1 MIVQEYLRRLLKDK
15 ARLRKW
21 KRIMIALSCIVVVC
35 TVYALSLPAQ
45 TLTCD
50 KEEHTHTA
58 ECYDENNELIC
69 EKEEHTHTDDCNK
82 QEEVN
87 EQEEVVK
94 DEPET
99 QNKDE
104 QVSQESEEE
113 TTTTTETTTETTK
126 QPFDLSLDANKD
138 KIKSI
143 DVYYKDAS
151 DKWQSL
157 NSGTADPNSTEL
169 YLKVEFYEID
179 TEVLLEQHDGILVYS
194 LPDFMRDFE
203 KAGNG
208 NLLAGERN
216 IGTIEIENNQVKITL
231 KKDYLN
237 ELVTNSSNQLD
248 GSFYVKG
255 QIDLTEINKNNGQA
269 TLVVGKKTVTLDYGP
284 DCIEEFGSV
293 TIDKQIPNVDKKDNS
308 LTYTVTVTAGKD
320 GCKGLY
326 VVDKFTSN
334 SNLVSYL
341 GNISSTETTLTS
353 EDNRK
358 DPCDPFET
366 IEKSSS
372 QSHGKIYKAN
382 IPDSNQTNIT
392 NPYIVWNIGNME
404 PNEIRTLTYYVKLK
418 DKESLNGNTINNS
431 ASLYSKGST
440 DTYDKGIG
448 TAKFTPKI
456 DYSNQFTKTVDGN
469 ITRNKDGS
477 YTIPFKSYISIH
489 EATSNYTIK
498 NLQFYDYLKHD
509 LNTEINDDLLQ
520 YIHFN
525 KSSFKLYK
533 NNDNNP
539 VDASQYNI
547 KWSTDNTEF
556 KEWNEND
563 NFRSFVLSGNEDTPI
578 NLSPGDSCYITY
590 SVTVKPEAFA
600 KLHTDSI
607 NAFNRFIAHADNVDK
622 QSKFTGG
629 FEAWNSISNIKTY
642 EWNGKQVEHTAT
654 TSSKIETMSGDRFI
668 YENKAIQKD
677 STSDTSFT
685 IPEGSYKYTVET
697 NKTLNDFNVNEV
709 KMTDTLTSKHM
720 KYVGY
725 MKVDALEA
733 EVNSQKLQWDEAS
746 QNYKLQSTYNVVETK
761 WVKID
766 DQNSFSLKPSE
777 LGWTDKNYYAY
788 RFTYYAKPDN
798 LDTFTET
805 KVKNK
810 FTLEGVVKKGTGE
823 FTFNK
828 EDVSKETTLTIK
840 GNLNLKANK
849 QSWYY
854 KEPNTDSNTWANGE
868 LYWVVDIGGT
878 QINKDMVFRDL
889 IKTGDGITPS
899 NLRQGSLVG
908 IYKGTLPEGKN
919 ISDYKDIE
927 DLKNKSGLTPINDK
941 FISQLNGTNELLLTA
956 KDDIQLGNEK
966 VYMIIKSEPSELPS
980 PTNNRDTKT
989 YKNSIYI
996 KEDGEYVSEI
1006 PAEKTLYTSPKILK
1020 ELGQVFKY
1028 DGTKV
1033 TTLQIGADK
1042 KGNGDADPSKID
1054 TNLLNKSLNKSHGV
1068 FISWAFKVNYDG
1080 QLSGD
1085 YDVIDDIPDGMEFSY
1100 MRVKWHGDEYDA
1112 SKVTSKTIDNPGSGW
1127 EFRENDS
1134 TNDNGNSEHT
1144 IYYVNIDRK
1153 QTKIRLGEFV
1163 SKSIRDNNSVDVQVV
1178 CRITDPQV
1186 LLGAQPSDF
1195 INKVTLQKNGKDI
1208 ATSSSQVPVKLNK
1221 TDKNIVKEIA
1231 KKNGQK
1237 LEFEI
1242 NTNQLGQTLPTN
1254 DNGGLTLVDRLG
1266 DNLRLDITSVKVYKN
1281 NNEEVT
1287 GCVIAYQDKTLEIS
1301 NIPND
1306 VPIKIRY
1313 TVTVNMKPGDPVN
1326 IANTAYWKGYSE
1338 NGGDTVLESYS
1349 YSVSGTIGA
1358 SSVVNF
1364 KLTKLDQNNLDKV
1377 LKGATFQI
1385 EKCTFDEY
1393 GKMATSDKMDL
1404 TTGDDGTIAQNLQYD
1419 TLYKITETKA
1429 PDGYVL
1435 NKEPIYIFDVYK
1447 AKDSDVDTITQYLKT
1462 EDLRVSYQEENFSL
1476 GVTNHKGEITVVK
1489 KFINDAAGKST
1500 KPVSGTY
1507 RFGLYDD
1514 PNKLEKPLQPPKTI
1528 TYSANDNPDKSVKFE
1543 NLELDK
1549 TYYVYELDDK
1559 DQPITDTS
1567 KEVTINTMNYQVVY
1581 KNETKNTDTSSAQNG
1596 ETIVVTNKSRT
1607 KILPSTGSVGT
1618 LIYRLLGATLV
1629 VASLICLSNIN
1640 KNNRK
1645 EKRRKR

>member
-1 MIVQEYLRRLLKDK
+1 M
-15 ARLRKW
+15 
-21 KRIMIALSCIVVVC
+21 
-35 TVYALSLPAQ
+35 
-45 TLTCD
+45 
-50 KEEHTHTA
+50 
-58 ECYDENNELIC
+58 IC
-69 EKEEHTHTDDCNK
+69 EKEEYTHNEDCNK
-82 QEEVN
+82 QEEAN

-113 TTTTTETTTETTK
+113 TTTTETTTETTK
-126 QPFDLSLDANKD
+126 QPFDLSSEANKD
-138 KIKSI
+138 KITSI
-143 DVYYKDAS
+143 VMYFKDENGTWNNLEDGNAS
-151 DKWQSL
+151 PS
-157 NSGTADPNSTEL
+157 STEL
-169 YLKVEFYEID
+169 YLKVEFDKINTKE
-179 TEVLLEQHDGILVYS
+179 LLEQHNGTLVYN

-255 QIDLTEINKNNGQA
+255 QIDLTEINKSDGKA
-269 TLVVGKKTVTLDYGP
+269 TLTVGKKTVILDYGKE
-284 DCIEEFGSV
+284 CVEKFGSV
-293 TIDKQIPNVDKKDNS
+293 TIDKQISNVDKVNNY

-334 SNLVSYL
+334 ANLVSYA

-353 EDNRK
+353 NDNK
-358 DPCDPFET
+358 KDPFEMP
-366 IEKSSS
+366 IEA
-372 QSHGKIYKAN
+372 SHGKIYKAD
-382 IPDSNQTNIT
+382 IPDATTKIPKPGASEIK
-392 NPYIVWNIGNME
+392 NPCIVWNIGNMG
-404 PNEIRTLTYYVKLK
+404 PNESRMLTYYVKLN
-418 DKESLNGNTINNS
+418 DKESLKDKPIDNS

-440 DTYDKGIG
+440 DTYDKGSEK
-448 TAKFTPKI
+448 ASFTPTI
-456 DYSNQFTKTVDGN
+456 VYSSFEKYVDGT
-469 ITRNKDGS
+469 IKRNSDGS
-477 YTIPFKSYISIH
+477 YTIPFKSLISIKKD
-489 EATSNYTIK
+489 ESNYTIK
-498 NLQFYDYLKHD
+498 NLQFYDYLKHNM
-509 LNTEINDDLLQ
+509 NTEIDADLLQ
-520 YIHFN
+520 YIHFDRN
-525 KSSFKLYK
+525 SFKLYM
-533 NNDNNP
+533 NNNNEP
-539 VDASQYNI
+539 VDSSQYNI
-547 KWSTDNTEF
+547 KWSTKTDNTGF
-556 KEWNEND
+556 QEWD
-563 NFRSFVLSGNEDTPI
+563 DKVNFRSFVLSGNKDNPI
-578 NLSPGDSCYITY
+578 NLSPGESCYITY
-590 SVTVKPEAFA
+590 NVIVKPEAFA
-600 KLHTDSI
+600 QMHTDTLHT
-607 NAFNRFIAHADNVDK
+607 FNRFIAHADNVDK
-622 QSKFTGG
+622 RDDFAGG
-629 FEAWNSISNIKTY
+629 FEAWNSIANIKTY
-642 EWNGKQVEHTAT
+642 EWNAKQVEKIAT
-654 TSSKIETMSGDRFI
+654 TTPKTETMSGDRFI
-668 YENKAIQKD
+668 YENNAIQKD
-677 STSDTSFT
+677 STSNTSFT

-709 KMTDTLTSKHM
+709 TMTDTLTSKHM

-725 MKVDALEA
+725 MKVEALEA
-733 EVNSQKLQWDEAS
+733 DSISRDLNKGTNDTYTLNS
-746 QNYKLQSTYNVVETK
+746 NYTTVDTK
-761 WVKID
+761 WIKID
-766 DQNSFSLKPSE
+766 DQQSFSLKPSA
-777 LGWTDKNYYAY
+777 LGWTDKNYAY

-798 LDTFTET
+798 LDAFTET

-810 FTLEGVVKKGTGE
+810 FTLEGVVKKGDGT

-840 GNLNLKANK
+840 GNLNLNANK

-854 KEPNTDSNTWANGE
+854 KEPNTDSNTWTNGE
-868 LYWVVDIGGT
+868 LYWVVDIGGS

-889 IKTGDGITPS
+889 IKTGDGITNS
-899 NLRQGSLVG
+899 ILREGSLVG
-908 IYKGTLPEGKN
+908 IYKGKLLEGKN

-927 DLKNKSGLTPINDK
+927 DLKNNSGLTPINDK

-989 YKNSIYI
+989 FKNSISI
-996 KEDGEYVSEI
+996 EEDGEYVSEI

-1042 KGNGDADPSKID
+1042 KNNGDADPNKID
-1054 TNLLNKSLNKSHGV
+1054 TNLLNKSRGV

-1100 MRVKWHGDEYDA
+1100 MRVKWHGDEDAA

-1144 IYYVNIDRK
+1144 IYYVNTDRK

-1178 CRITDPQV
+1178 CRVTDPQV
-1186 LLGAQPSDF
+1186 LLGAQSSDF
-1195 INKVTLQKNGKDI
+1195 TNKVTLQKNGKDI
-1208 ATSSSQVPVKLNK
+1208 ATSSSKVPVQLDD
-1221 TDKNIVKEIA
+1221 TDKNIDKKLVN
-1231 KKNGQK
+1231 KNGQK

-1254 DNGGLTLVDRLG
+1254 DNGELTLVDKLG
-1266 DNLRLDITSVKVYKN
+1266 DNLKLDTTSVKVFN
-1281 NNEEVT
+1281 SNNEELT
-1287 GCVIAYQDKTLEIS
+1287 NCKKSYQNNILEIK
-1301 NIPND
+1301 IPNNI
-1306 VPIKIRY
+1306 PIKITY
-1313 TVTVNMKPGDPVN
+1313 TATVNAKPGDSVN

-1338 NGGDTVLESYS
+1338 NGGKTVKKSYS
-1349 YSVSGTIGA
+1349 YNVSGTIGA

-1364 KLTKLDQNNLDKV
+1364 KLTKQDENDIDKV
-1377 LKGATFQI
+1377 LNGATFKI

-1393 GKMATSDKMDL
+1393 GKMTTSDISTA
-1404 TTGDDGTIAQNLQYD
+1404 TTDENGNITKNLEYN
-1419 TLYKITETKA
+1419 TLYKITEIQA
-1429 PDGYVL
+1429 PNGYVL
-1435 NKEPIYIFDVYK
+1435 DDEPIYILDVT
-1447 AKDSDVDTITQYLKT
+1447 KDNESYVDTVKQYLKNI
-1462 EDLRVSYQEENFSL
+1462 DLEVSYQEENFNL
-1476 GVTNHKGEITVVK
+1476 QVRNHKGEITVVK

-1500 KPVSGTY
+1500 KPVSGIY

-1514 PNKLEKPLQPPKTI
+1514 KNTQLQPIKTI
-1528 TYSANDNPDKSVKFE
+1528 TYSANDTPDKSVKFE

-1581 KNETKNTDTSSAQNG
+1581 KNETQNTDTSSARNG

-1607 KILPSTGSVGT
+1607 KILPSTGSMGT

>member
-1 MIVQEYLRRLLKDK
+1 
-15 ARLRKW
+15 
-21 KRIMIALSCIVVVC
+21 
-35 TVYALSLPAQ
+35 
-45 TLTCD
+45 
-50 KEEHTHTA
+50 
-58 ECYDENNELIC
+58 
-69 EKEEHTHTDDCNK
+69 
-82 QEEVN
+82 
-87 EQEEVVK
+87 
-94 DEPET
+94 
-99 QNKDE
+99 
-104 QVSQESEEE
+104 
-113 TTTTTETTTETTK
+113 
-126 QPFDLSLDANKD
+126 
-138 KIKSI
+138 
-143 DVYYKDAS
+143 
-151 DKWQSL
+151 
-157 NSGTADPNSTEL
+157 
-169 YLKVEFYEID
+169 
-179 TEVLLEQHDGILVYS
+179 
-194 LPDFMRDFE
+194 MRDFE

-208 NLLAGERN
+208 TLLAGDKN
-216 IGTIEIENNQVKITL
+216 IGTIEIEKNKVKFTLNQTYL
-231 KKDYLN
+231 KG
-237 ELVTNSSNQLD
+237 LVDKGSNQLN

-255 QIDLTEINKNNGQA
+255 QIDLTKINNTDGKA
-269 TLVVGKKTVTLDYGP
+269 TLTVGNKTVTLDYGP

-293 TIDKQIPNVDKKDNS
+293 TIDKQIPNVEKKDNS

-341 GNISSTETTLTS
+341 GNISSTETELNST
-353 EDNRK
+353 DNK
-358 DPCDPFET
+358 QDPFET

-372 QSHGKIYKAN
+372 QSHGKIYKAK
-382 IPDSNQTNIT
+382 IPDSNTKIPTSGEPNIT
-392 NPYIVWNIGNME
+392 NPCIVWNIGNME

-489 EATSNYTIK
+489 EDTSNYTIK

-547 KWSTDNTEF
+547 KWSTDNTKF
-556 KEWNEND
+556 KEWNDED

-578 NLSPGDSCYITY
+578 NLSPGESCYITY

-607 NAFNRFIAHADNVDK
+607 HAFNRFIAHADNVNKRDD
-622 QSKFTGG
+622 FAGG

-642 EWNGKQVEHTAT
+642 EWNGKQVEQTAT
-654 TSSKIETMSGDRFI
+654 TSSQKVTMSGDRFI
-668 YENKAIQKD
+668 YENENNKITDD
-677 STSDTSFT
+677 STLNTSFT

-777 LGWTDKNYYAY
+777 LGWTNKNYAY
-788 RFTYYAKPDN
+788 RFTYYARPDD
-798 LDTFTET
+798 LSTFTET

-810 FTLEGVVKKGTGE
+810 FTLEGVVKKGDGTIT
-823 FTFNK
+823 TFDK
-828 EDVSKETTLTIK
+828 EDVSRETTLTIK
-840 GNLNLKANK
+840 GNLNLTANK

-854 KEPNTDSNTWANGE
+854 KEPDSNTWTNGE

-899 NLRQGSLVG
+899 NLREGSLVG
-908 IYKGTLPEGKN
+908 IYKGTLKEGKN

-927 DLKNKSGLTPINDK
+927 DLKNKSGLTSIDGK
-941 FISQLNGTNELLLTA
+941 FTSQLNGTNELLLTA
-956 KDDIQLGNEK
+956 NDDIQLGNEK

-1042 KGNGDADPSKID
+1042 KNNGDADPSKID
-1054 TNLLNKSLNKSHGV
+1054 TNLLEKSRGV

-1080 QLSGD
+1080 QLSGA
-1085 YDVIDDIPDGMEFSY
+1085 YDVIDDIPDGMEFTY
-1100 MRVKWHGDEYDA
+1100 MRVKWHGDDA
-1112 SKVTSKTIDNPGSGW
+1112 SKVTSKTIENLDSNAW
-1127 EFRENDS
+1127 EQKYNDS

-1144 IYYVNIDRK
+1144 IYYVSKDKK
-1153 QTKIRLGEFV
+1153 QTMIRLGEFV

-1195 INKVTLQKNGKDI
+1195 INKVTLQKDGKDI
-1208 ATSSSQVPVKLNK
+1208 ATSSSKVPVQLNE
-1221 TDKNIVKEIA
+1221 TDKNIDKKLAKE
-1231 KKNGQK
+1231 NGQK

-1242 NTNQLGQTLPTN
+1242 NTNKLGQTLPTN
-1254 DNGGLTLVDRLG
+1254 DNGELTLVDKLG
-1266 DNLRLDITSVKVYKN
+1266 DNLKLDTTSVKVFN
-1281 NNEEVT
+1281 SNNEELT
-1287 GCVIAYQDKTLEIS
+1287 ICKKSYQNNILEIK
-1301 NIPND
+1301 IPNNI
-1306 VPIKIRY
+1306 PIKITY
-1313 TVTVNMKPGDPVN
+1313 TATVNAKPGDSVN

-1338 NGGDTVLESYS
+1338 NGGKTVQQSYS
-1349 YSVSGTIGA
+1349 YNVSGTIGA

-1364 KLTKLDQNNLDKV
+1364 KLTKQDENDIDKV
-1377 LKGATFQI
+1377 LSGATFKI
-1385 EKCTFDEY
+1385 DKCTFDEY
-1393 GKMATSDKMDL
+1393 GKMTTSEISTP
-1404 TTGDDGTIAQNLQYD
+1404 TTGNDGTIAQNLQYD
-1419 TLYKITETKA
+1419 TLYRITETKA

-1435 NKEPIYIFDVYK
+1435 DDEPIYILDVKKGNESY
-1447 AKDSDVDTITQYLKT
+1447 VDTVKQYLKNINL
-1462 EDLRVSYQEENFSL
+1462 EVSYQEENFNL
-1476 GVTNHKGEITVVK
+1476 QVRNHKGEITVVK

-1514 PNKLEKPLQPPKTI
+1514 QNKWLQTQPI
-1528 TYSANDNPDKSVKFE
+1528 TYSASDTPDKSVKFK
-1543 NLELDK
+1543 NLDLDK
-1549 TYYVYELDDK
+1549 TYYVYELDDQNK
-1559 DQPITDTS
+1559 PITDTS

-1581 KNETKNTDTSSAQNG
+1581 ENNGTAKSSAKNG
-1596 ETIVVTNKSRT
+1596 DTVTVANKSRT
-1607 KILPSTGSVGT
+1607 KILPSTGSMET

-1640 KNNRK
+1640 KNKRK

>member
-1 MIVQEYLRRLLKDK
+1 MQEYLRRLLKDK
-15 ARLRKW
+15 ARLKKW

-45 TLTCD
+45 TLACD

-69 EKEEHTHTDDCNK
+69 EKEEHTHTDDCYK

-87 EQEEVVK
+87 EQEEVVNN
-94 DEPET
+94 EPET
-99 QNKDE
+99 INNE
-104 QVSQESEEE
+104 QVSQESEE
-113 TTTTTETTTETTK
+113 TTATTTTETTT
-126 QPFDLSLDANKD
+126 QPFDLSSEANKD
-138 KIKSI
+138 KITSI
-143 DVYYKDAS
+143 VMYFKDENGTWNNLEDGNAS
-151 DKWQSL
+151 PS
-157 NSGTADPNSTEL
+157 STEL
-169 YLKVEFYEID
+169 YLKVEFDKID
-179 TEVLLEQHDGILVYS
+179 TKNLLEQHNGILVYS
-194 LPDFMRDFE
+194 LPKFMRDFE

-216 IGTIEIENNQVKITL
+216 IGTIEIENNQAKITL

-255 QIDLTEINKNNGQA
+255 QIDLTKINNTDGKA
-269 TLVVGKKTVTLDYGP
+269 TLTVGNKTVTLDYGP
-284 DCIEEFGSV
+284 DCIEKFGSV
-293 TIDKQIPNVDKKDNS
+293 DMKKEMSNVDKVNNY

-320 GCKGLY
+320 GCKDLY

-341 GNISSTETTLTS
+341 GNISTTETELNST
-353 EDNRK
+353 DNK
-358 DPCDPFET
+358 QDPFET

-372 QSHGKIYKAN
+372 QSHGKIYKAK
-382 IPDSNQTNIT
+382 IPDSNTKIPASGEPNIT
-392 NPYIVWNIGNME
+392 NPCIVWNIGNME

-431 ASLYSKGST
+431 ALLYSQSST
-440 DTYDKGIG
+440 DTYDKGTG
-448 TAKFTPKI
+448 NADFTPKI
-456 DYSNQFTKTVDGN
+456 DYDGLFKKTVDGN
-469 ITRNKDGS
+469 ITRNADDGS
-477 YTIPFKSYISIH
+477 YTIPFKSSISIKKD
-489 EATSNYTIK
+489 TSNYTIK

-509 LNTEINDDLLQ
+509 LNTEINADLLQ
-520 YIHFN
+520 YIHFD
-525 KSSFKLYK
+525 KSTFKLYK
-533 NNDNNP
+533 NNSV
-539 VDASQYNI
+539 VDSAKYNI

-556 KEWNEND
+556 KEWNDKD

-578 NLSPGDSCYITY
+578 NLSPGESCYITY

-607 NAFNRFIAHADNVDK
+607 HAFNRFIAHADNVNKRDD
-622 QSKFTGG
+622 FAGG

-642 EWNGKQVEHTAT
+642 EWNGKQVEKTAT
-654 TSSKIETMSGDRFI
+654 TSSKTETMSGDRFI
-668 YENKAIQKD
+668 YENKEIQKD
-677 STSDTSFT
+677 STPNTSFT

-709 KMTDTLTSKHM
+709 TMTDTLTSKHM

-725 MKVDALEA
+725 MKVEALEA
-733 EVNSQKLQWDEAS
+733 DSISRDLNKGTNDTYTLNS
-746 QNYKLQSTYNVVETK
+746 NYTRVDTK
-761 WVKID
+761 WVKING
-766 DQNSFSLKPSE
+766 QKTFSLKPSE
-777 LGWTDKNYYAY
+777 LGWTDKNYAY
-788 RFTYYAKPDN
+788 RFTYYARPDD
-798 LDTFTET
+798 LSTFTET

-810 FTLEGVVKKGTGE
+810 FTLEGVVKKGDGT

-828 EDVSKETTLTIK
+828 EDVSRETTLTIK
-840 GNLNLKANK
+840 GNLNLNANK

-854 KEPNTDSNTWANGE
+854 KEPDSNTWTNGE

-899 NLRQGSLVG
+899 TLQDGSLVG
-908 IYKGTLPEGKN
+908 IYKGTLLEGKN

-927 DLKNKSGLTPINDK
+927 DLKNKSGLTPIDGK
-941 FISQLNGTNELLLTA
+941 FTSQLNGTNELLLTA
-956 KDDIQLGNEK
+956 NDDIQLGDEK

-989 YKNSIYI
+989 FKNSISI
-996 KEDGEYVSEI
+996 EEDGEYVSEI
-1006 PAEKTLYTSPKILK
+1006 VAEKTLYTSPKILK

-1042 KGNGDADPSKID
+1042 KNNGDADPSKID
-1054 TNLLNKSLNKSHGV
+1054 TKLLENSKDVFNSKGV

-1085 YDVIDDIPDGMEFSY
+1085 YDVIDDIPNGMEFSY
-1100 MRVKWHGDEYDA
+1100 MRVKWHGDEDAA
-1112 SKVTSKTIDNPGSGW
+1112 SKVTSKTIDNPGSDW

-1134 TNDNGNSEHT
+1134 PNDNKKSEHT
-1144 IYYVNIDRK
+1144 IYYVSKDKKR
-1153 QTKIRLGEFV
+1153 TMIRLGEFV

-1178 CRITDPQV
+1178 CRVTDPQV
-1186 LLGAQPSDF
+1186 LLGAQPNNF
-1195 INKVTLQKNGKDI
+1195 INKVTLQKDGKDI
-1208 ATSSSQVPVKLNK
+1208 ATSSSKVPVQLTK
-1221 TDKNIVKEIA
+1221 TDKNIDKQLAET
-1231 KKNGQK
+1231 NGQK
-1237 LEFEI
+1237 LKFEI

-1254 DNGGLTLVDRLG
+1254 DNGELTLVDKLG
-1266 DNLRLDITSVKVYKN
+1266 DNLKLDTTSVKVFN
-1281 NNEEVT
+1281 SNNEELT
-1287 GCVIAYQDKTLEIS
+1287 NCKKSYQNNILEIK
-1301 NIPND
+1301 IPNNI
-1306 VPIKIRY
+1306 PIKITY
-1313 TVTVNMKPGDPVN
+1313 TATVNAKPGHSVN

-1338 NGGDTVLESYS
+1338 NGGKTVQESYS
-1349 YSVSGTIGA
+1349 YNVSGTIGA

-1364 KLTKLDQNNLDKV
+1364 KLTKQDENDIDKV
-1377 LKGATFQI
+1377 LNGATFKI

-1393 GKMATSDKMDL
+1393 GKMTTSEISTP
-1404 TTGDDGTIAQNLQYD
+1404 TTGNDGTIAQNLQYD
-1419 TLYKITETKA
+1419 TLYRITETKA

-1435 NKEPIYIFDVYK
+1435 NDKPTYILDVT
-1447 AKDSDVDTITQYLKT
+1447 KDNESYVDTVKQYLKNI
-1462 EDLRVSYQEENFSL
+1462 DLEVSYQEENFNL
-1476 GVTNHKGEITVVK
+1476 QVRNHKGEITVVK

-1514 PNKLEKPLQPPKTI
+1514 KNTRLQPIKTI

-1549 TYYVYELDDK
+1549 TYYVYELDD
-1559 DQPITDTS
+1559 QGNPITDSS

-1581 KNETKNTDTSSAQNG
+1581 EKNGITLSSEKNS

-1607 KILPSTGSVGT
+1607 KILPSTGSMGT

-1640 KNNRK
+1640 KNKRK

>member
-1 MIVQEYLRRLLKDK
+1 MQEYLRRLLKDK

-99 QNKDE
+99 INNE

-113 TTTTTETTTETTK
+113 TTTTTTTETTTETTK
-126 QPFDLSLDANKD
+126 QPFDLSSEANKD
-138 KIKSI
+138 KITS
-143 DVYYKDAS
+143 VFMYYKDAD
-151 DKWQSL
+151 DKWQNL
-157 NSGTADPNSTEL
+157 DKGDAKPNSTEL
-169 YLKVEFYEID
+169 YLKVEFDKIN
-179 TEVLLEQHDGILVYS
+179 TKNLLEQHNGILLYS

-208 NLLAGERN
+208 TLLAGDKN
-216 IGTIEIENNQVKITL
+216 IGTIEIEKNKVKFTL
-231 KKDYLN
+231 DQTYLKG
-237 ELVTNSSNQLD
+237 LVDKGSNQLN

-255 QIDLTEINKNNGQA
+255 QIDLTKINQNNGEA
-269 TLVVGKKTVTLDYGP
+269 KLVVGDKTVTLNYGP
-284 DCIEEFGSV
+284 DCIEKFGSV
-293 TIDKQIPNVDKKDNS
+293 DMKKEMSNVDKVNNY

-320 GCKGLY
+320 GCKDLY

-334 SNLVSYL
+334 ANLVSYA

-353 EDNRK
+353 EDNNK
-358 DPCDPFET
+358 DPFET
-366 IEKSSS
+366 IISGAT
-372 QSHGKIYKAN
+372 HGKIYKAS
-382 IPDSNQTNIT
+382 IPDATTKIPDAGVSDIT
-392 NPYIVWNIGNME
+392 NPCIVWHIGDMK
-404 PNEIRTLTYYVKLK
+404 PNESRTLTYYVKLN
-418 DKESLNGNTINNS
+418 DKANLSGQTIKNN
-431 ASLYSKGST
+431 ASLYSKSSK
-440 DTYDKGIG
+440 DIYEKKVDDKNRN
-448 TAKFTPKI
+448 AEFTPKI
-456 DYSNQFTKTVDGN
+456 DYSNQFTKTVNGN

-477 YTIPFKSYISIH
+477 YTIPFKSFISIH

-498 NLQFYDYLKHD
+498 NFQFYDYLKHD
-509 LNTEINDDLLQ
+509 MNTEIDADLLQ
-520 YIHFN
+520 YIHFDRN
-525 KSSFKLYK
+525 SFKLYM
-533 NNDNNP
+533 NNDNDP
-539 VDASQYNI
+539 VDSSQYNI
-547 KWSTDNTEF
+547 KWSTDNTNF
-556 KEWNEND
+556 KEWSEND
-563 NFRSFVLSGNEDTPI
+563 NFRSFLLSGNKNNPI
-578 NLSPGDSCYITY
+578 NLSPGESCYITY
-590 SVTVKPEAFA
+590 NVTVKPEAFA

-607 NAFNRFIAHADNVDK
+607 NAFNRFIAHADNVNKRDD
-622 QSKFTGG
+622 FAGG

-642 EWNGKQVEHTAT
+642 EWNGKQVEQTAT
-654 TSSKIETMSGDRFI
+654 TSSKIETMSGDKFI
-668 YENKAIQKD
+668 YENNKIIKD
-677 STSDTSFT
+677 LTSNTNFT

-709 KMTDTLTSKHM
+709 TMTDTLTSKHM

-725 MKVDALEA
+725 MKVEALEA
-733 EVNSQKLQWDEAS
+733 DSISRDLNKGTNDTYTLNS
-746 QNYKLQSTYNVVETK
+746 NYTTVDTK
-761 WVKID
+761 WIKID
-766 DQNSFSLKPSE
+766 DQQSFSLKPSA
-777 LGWTDKNYYAY
+777 LGWTDKNYAY

-798 LDTFTET
+798 LDAFTET

-810 FTLEGVVKKGTGE
+810 FTLEGVVKKGDGT
-823 FTFNK
+823 FTFNN

-840 GNLNLKANK
+840 GNLNLTANK

-854 KEPNTDSNTWANGE
+854 KEPNTDSNTWTNGE

-878 QINKDMVFRDL
+878 QINKGMIFRDL
-889 IKTGDGITPS
+889 IKTGDGITES
-899 NLRQGSLVG
+899 YLREGSLVG
-908 IYKGTLPEGKN
+908 IYKGTLKGGKN

-927 DLKNKSGLTPINDK
+927 DLTKHSGLTLINDN
-941 FISQLNGTNELLLTA
+941 FNSQLNGTNELLLTA
-956 KDDIQLGNEK
+956 KEDISLGNEK

-1028 DGTKV
+1028 DGTTV

-1042 KGNGDADPSKID
+1042 KNNGDADPNKID
-1054 TNLLNKSLNKSHGV
+1054 TKLLDNSKGV

-1100 MRVKWHGDEYDA
+1100 MRVKWRGDEDAA

-1134 TNDNGNSEHT
+1134 PNDNKKSEHT
-1144 IYYVNIDRK
+1144 IYYVSKDKKR
-1153 QTKIRLGEFV
+1153 TMIRLGEFV

-1178 CRITDPQV
+1178 CRVTDPQV
-1186 LLGAQPSDF
+1186 LLGAQPNNF
-1195 INKVTLQKNGKDI
+1195 INKVTLQKDGKDI
-1208 ATSSSQVPVKLNK
+1208 ATSSSKVPVQLTK
-1221 TDKNIVKEIA
+1221 TDKNIDKQLAET
-1231 KKNGQK
+1231 NGQK
-1237 LEFEI
+1237 LKFEI

-1254 DNGGLTLVDRLG
+1254 DNGELTLVDKLG
-1266 DNLRLDITSVKVYKN
+1266 DNLKLDTTSVKVFN
-1281 NNEEVT
+1281 SNNEELT
-1287 GCVIAYQDKTLEIS
+1287 NCKKSYQNNILEIK
-1301 NIPND
+1301 IPNNI
-1306 VPIKIRY
+1306 PIKITY
-1313 TVTVNMKPGDPVN
+1313 TATVNAKPGDSVN

-1338 NGGDTVLESYS
+1338 KGGGTVQQSYS
-1349 YSVSGTIGA
+1349 YNVSGTIGA

-1364 KLTKLDQNNLDKV
+1364 KLTKQDENDMDKV
-1377 LKGATFQI
+1377 LSGATFKI

-1393 GKMATSDKMDL
+1393 GKMTTSEISTP
-1404 TTGDDGTIAQNLQYD
+1404 TTSNDGTIAQNLQYD
-1419 TLYKITETKA
+1419 TLYRITETKA

-1435 NKEPIYIFDVYK
+1435 DDEPIYILDVKKGNESY
-1447 AKDSDVDTITQYLKT
+1447 VDTVKQYLKNINL
-1462 EDLRVSYQEENFSL
+1462 EVSYQEENFNL
-1476 GVTNHKGEITVVK
+1476 QVRNHKGEITVVK

-1500 KPVSGTY
+1500 KPVSGIY

-1514 PNKLEKPLQPPKTI
+1514 KNTLLQPIKTI

-1549 TYYVYELDDK
+1549 TYYVYELDD
-1559 DQPITDTS
+1559 QGNPITDSS

-1581 KNETKNTDTSSAQNG
+1581 KNEIQNTDTSSAQNG

-1607 KILPSTGSVGT
+1607 KILPSTGSMGT

-1629 VASLICLSNIN
+1629 VASIICLSNIN
-1640 KNNRK
+1640 KKNRK
-1645 EKRRKR
+1645 ENRRKK

>member
-1 MIVQEYLRRLLKDK
+1 MQEYLRRLLKDK

-21 KRIMIALSCIVVVC
+21 KRVMIALSCIVVVC

-69 EKEEHTHTDDCNK
+69 EKEEHTHTDDCYK

-87 EQEEVVK
+87 EQEEVVNN
-94 DEPET
+94 EPET
-99 QNKDE
+99 INNE
-104 QVSQESEEE
+104 QVSQESEE
-113 TTTTTETTTETTK
+113 TTATTTTETTT
-126 QPFDLSLDANKD
+126 QPFDLSSEANKD
-138 KIKSI
+138 KITSI
-143 DVYYKDAS
+143 VMYFKDENGTWNNLEDGNAS
-151 DKWQSL
+151 PS
-157 NSGTADPNSTEL
+157 STEL
-169 YLKVEFYEID
+169 YLKVEFDKID
-179 TEVLLEQHDGILVYS
+179 TKNLLEQHNGILVYS
-194 LPDFMRDFE
+194 LPKFMRDFE

-216 IGTIEIENNQVKITL
+216 IGTIEIENNQAKITL

-255 QIDLTEINKNNGQA
+255 QIDLTKINNTDGKA
-269 TLVVGKKTVTLDYGP
+269 TLTVGNKTVTLDYGP
-284 DCIEEFGSV
+284 DCIEKFGSV
-293 TIDKQIPNVDKKDNS
+293 DMKKEMSNVDKVNNY

-320 GCKGLY
+320 GCKDLY

-341 GNISSTETTLTS
+341 GNISTTETELNST
-353 EDNRK
+353 DNK
-358 DPCDPFET
+358 QDPFET

-372 QSHGKIYKAN
+372 QSHGKIYKAK
-382 IPDSNQTNIT
+382 IPDSNTKIPASGEPNIT
-392 NPYIVWNIGNME
+392 NPCIVWNIGNME

-431 ASLYSKGST
+431 ALLYSQSST
-440 DTYDKGIG
+440 DTYDKGTG
-448 TAKFTPKI
+448 NADFTPKI
-456 DYSNQFTKTVDGN
+456 DYDGLFKKTVDGN
-469 ITRNKDGS
+469 ITRNADDGS
-477 YTIPFKSYISIH
+477 YTIPFKSSISIKKD
-489 EATSNYTIK
+489 TSNYTIK

-509 LNTEINDDLLQ
+509 LNTEINADLLQ
-520 YIHFN
+520 YIHFD
-525 KSSFKLYK
+525 KSTFKLYK
-533 NNDNNP
+533 NNSV
-539 VDASQYNI
+539 VDSAKYNI

-556 KEWNEND
+556 KEWNDKD

-578 NLSPGDSCYITY
+578 NLSPGESCYITY

-607 NAFNRFIAHADNVDK
+607 HAFNRFIAHADNVNKRDD
-622 QSKFTGG
+622 FAGG

-642 EWNGKQVEHTAT
+642 EWNGKQVEKTAT
-654 TSSKIETMSGDRFI
+654 TSSKTETMSGDRFI
-668 YENKAIQKD
+668 YENKEIQKD
-677 STSDTSFT
+677 STPNTSFT

-709 KMTDTLTSKHM
+709 TMTDTLTSKHM

-725 MKVDALEA
+725 MKVEALEA
-733 EVNSQKLQWDEAS
+733 DSISRDLNKGTNDTYTLNS
-746 QNYKLQSTYNVVETK
+746 NYTRVDTK
-761 WVKID
+761 WVKING
-766 DQNSFSLKPSE
+766 QKTFSLKPSE
-777 LGWTDKNYYAY
+777 LGWTDKNYAY
-788 RFTYYAKPDN
+788 RFTYYARPDD
-798 LDTFTET
+798 LSTFTET

-810 FTLEGVVKKGTGE
+810 FTLEGVVKKGDGT

-828 EDVSKETTLTIK
+828 EDVSRETTLTIK
-840 GNLNLKANK
+840 GNLNLNANK

-854 KEPNTDSNTWANGE
+854 KEPDSNTWTNGE

-899 NLRQGSLVG
+899 TLQDGSLVG
-908 IYKGTLPEGKN
+908 IYKGTLLEGKN

-927 DLKNKSGLTPINDK
+927 DLKNKSGLTPIDGK
-941 FISQLNGTNELLLTA
+941 FTSQLNGTNELLLTA
-956 KDDIQLGNEK
+956 NDDIQLGDEK

-989 YKNSIYI
+989 FKNSISI
-996 KEDGEYVSEI
+996 EEDGEYVSEI
-1006 PAEKTLYTSPKILK
+1006 VAEKTLYTSPKILK

-1042 KGNGDADPSKID
+1042 KNNGDADPSKID
-1054 TNLLNKSLNKSHGV
+1054 TKLLENSKDVFNSKGV

-1085 YDVIDDIPDGMEFSY
+1085 YDVIDDIPNGMEFSY
-1100 MRVKWHGDEYDA
+1100 MRVKWHGDEDAA
-1112 SKVTSKTIDNPGSGW
+1112 SKVTSKTIDNPGSDW

-1134 TNDNGNSEHT
+1134 PNDNKKSEHT
-1144 IYYVNIDRK
+1144 IYYVSKDKKR
-1153 QTKIRLGEFV
+1153 TMIRLGEFV

-1178 CRITDPQV
+1178 CRVTDPQV
-1186 LLGAQPSDF
+1186 LLGAQPNNF
-1195 INKVTLQKNGKDI
+1195 INKVTLQKDGKDI
-1208 ATSSSQVPVKLNK
+1208 ATSSSKVPVQLTK
-1221 TDKNIVKEIA
+1221 TDKNIDKQLAET
-1231 KKNGQK
+1231 NGQK
-1237 LEFEI
+1237 LKFEI

-1254 DNGGLTLVDRLG
+1254 DNGELTLVDKLG
-1266 DNLRLDITSVKVYKN
+1266 DNLKLDTTSVKVFN
-1281 NNEEVT
+1281 SNNEELT
-1287 GCVIAYQDKTLEIS
+1287 NCKKSYQNNILEIK
-1301 NIPND
+1301 IPNNI
-1306 VPIKIRY
+1306 PIKITY
-1313 TVTVNMKPGDPVN
+1313 TATVNAKPGHSVN

-1338 NGGDTVLESYS
+1338 NGGKTVQESYS
-1349 YSVSGTIGA
+1349 YNVSGTIGA

-1364 KLTKLDQNNLDKV
+1364 KLTKQDENDIDKV
-1377 LKGATFQI
+1377 LNGATFKI

-1393 GKMATSDKMDL
+1393 GKMTTSEISTP
-1404 TTGDDGTIAQNLQYD
+1404 TTGNDGTIAQNLQYD
-1419 TLYKITETKA
+1419 TLYRITETKA

-1435 NKEPIYIFDVYK
+1435 NDKPTYILDVT
-1447 AKDSDVDTITQYLKT
+1447 KDNESYVDTVKQYLKNI
-1462 EDLRVSYQEENFSL
+1462 DLEVSYQEENFNL
-1476 GVTNHKGEITVVK
+1476 QVRNHKGEITVVK

-1514 PNKLEKPLQPPKTI
+1514 KNTRLQPIKTI

-1549 TYYVYELDDK
+1549 TYYVYELDD
-1559 DQPITDTS
+1559 QGNPITDSS

-1581 KNETKNTDTSSAQNG
+1581 EKNGITLSSEKNS

-1607 KILPSTGSVGT
+1607 KILPSTGSMGT

-1640 KNNRK
+1640 KNKRK

>member
-1 MIVQEYLRRLLKDK
+1 
-15 ARLRKW
+15 
-21 KRIMIALSCIVVVC
+21 MIALSCIVVVC

-45 TLTCD
+45 TLACN

-69 EKEEHTHTDDCNK
+69 EKEEHTHNEDCNK

-87 EQEEVVK
+87 EQEEVVE

-99 QNKDE
+99 INDDE

-113 TTTTTETTTETTK
+113 TTTTTTETTK
-126 QPFDLSLDANKD
+126 QPFDLSSEANKD

-143 DVYYKDAS
+143 DVYYKDAN

-157 NSGTADPNSTEL
+157 NEGNADPNSTEL
-169 YLKVEFYEID
+169 YLKVEFDEID
-179 TEVLLEQHDGILVYS
+179 TEVLLKQHDGILLYS

-208 NLLAGERN
+208 TLLAGDKN
-216 IGTIEIENNQVKITL
+216 IGTIEIEKNKVKFTL
-231 KKDYLN
+231 DQTYLKG
-237 ELVTNSSNQLD
+237 LVDKGSNQLN

-255 QIDLTEINKNNGQA
+255 QIDLTKINNTDGKA
-269 TLVVGKKTVTLDYGP
+269 TLTVGNKTVTLDYGP
-284 DCIEEFGSV
+284 DCIEKFGSV
-293 TIDKQIPNVDKKDNS
+293 DMKKEISNVDKVNNY
-308 LTYTVTVTAGKD
+308 LTYTVTVKAGKD
-320 GCKGLY
+320 GCKDLY

-334 SNLVSYL
+334 ANLVSYA

-353 EDNRK
+353 EDNNK
-358 DPCDPFET
+358 DPFET
-366 IEKSSS
+366 IISGAT
-372 QSHGKIYKAN
+372 HGKIYKAS
-382 IPDSNQTNIT
+382 IPDATTKIPDAGVSDIT
-392 NPYIVWNIGNME
+392 NPCIVWHIGDMK
-404 PNEIRTLTYYVKLK
+404 PNESRTLTYYVKLN
-418 DKESLNGNTINNS
+418 DKANLSGQTIKNN
-431 ASLYSKGST
+431 ASLYSNSKSSK
-440 DTYDKGIG
+440 DIYEKKVDDKNRN
-448 TAKFTPKI
+448 ADFTPKI
-456 DYSNQFTKTVDGN
+456 DYKNQFTKTVDGN
-469 ITRNKDGS
+469 IIRNTDGS

-520 YIHFN
+520 YIHFDRN
-525 KSSFKLYK
+525 SFKLYM
-533 NNDNNP
+533 NNDNDP
-539 VDASQYNI
+539 VDSSQYNI
-547 KWSTDNTEF
+547 KWSTKTDNTGF
-556 KEWNEND
+556 QEWD
-563 NFRSFVLSGNEDTPI
+563 DKVNFRSFVLSGNKDNPI
-578 NLSPGDSCYITY
+578 NLSPGKSCYITY
-590 SVTVKPEAFA
+590 NVIVKPEAFA
-600 KLHTDSI
+600 QMHTDTLHT
-607 NAFNRFIAHADNVDK
+607 FNRFIAHADNVDK
-622 QSKFTGG
+622 RDDFAGG
-629 FEAWNSISNIKTY
+629 FEAWNSIANIKTY
-642 EWNGKQVEHTAT
+642 EWNAKQVEKIAT
-654 TSSKIETMSGDRFI
+654 TTPKTETMSGDRFI
-668 YENKAIQKD
+668 YENNAIQKD
-677 STSDTSFT
+677 STSNTSFT

-766 DQNSFSLKPSE
+766 DQKTFSLKPSE
-777 LGWTDKNYYAY
+777 LGWTNKNYAY
-788 RFTYYAKPDN
+788 RFTYYARPDD
-798 LDTFTET
+798 LSTFTET

-810 FTLEGVVKKGTGE
+810 FTLEGVVKKGDGTIT
-823 FTFNK
+823 TFDK
-828 EDVSKETTLTIK
+828 EDVSRETTLTIK
-840 GNLNLKANK
+840 GNLNLTANK

-854 KEPNTDSNTWANGE
+854 KEPDSNTWTNGE

-889 IKTGDGITPS
+889 IKTGDGITQS
-899 NLRQGSLVG
+899 NLQEGSLVG

-927 DLKNKSGLTPINDK
+927 DLKNNSGLTPINDK

-996 KEDGEYVSEI
+996 KEDGSYVSEI
-1006 PAEKTLYTSPKILK
+1006 VAEKTLYTSPKILK

-1028 DGTKV
+1028 DGTV
-1033 TTLQIGADK
+1033 TTLKIGADK
-1042 KGNGDADPSKID
+1042 KGNGDADPNKID
-1054 TNLLNKSLNKSHGV
+1054 TKLLDNSKGV

-1100 MRVKWHGDEYDA
+1100 MRVKWHGDDA
-1112 SKVTSKTIDNPGSGW
+1112 SQVTSKTIENFDSSTW
-1127 EFRENDS
+1127 EQEYNDS
-1134 TNDNGNSEHT
+1134 KNDNKNSEHT
-1144 IYYVNIDRK
+1144 IYYVSKDKKR
-1153 QTKIRLGEFV
+1153 TMIRLGEFV

-1186 LLGAQPSDF
+1186 LLGTQPSDF
-1195 INKVTLQKNGKDI
+1195 VNKVTLQKNGKDI

-1254 DNGGLTLVDRLG
+1254 DNGGLTLVDKLG
-1266 DNLRLDITSVKVYKN
+1266 DNLRLDTTSVKVFKN
-1281 NNEEVT
+1281 ENVELTDCKKSYQNN
-1287 GCVIAYQDKTLEIS
+1287 TLEIS
-1301 NIPND
+1301 RIPND

-1313 TVTVNMKPGDPVN
+1313 TVTVNMKPGDAVN

-1338 NGGDTVLESYS
+1338 NGGDTVQESYS
-1349 YSVSGTIGA
+1349 YSVSGIIQT

-1364 KLTKLDQNNLDKV
+1364 KLTKLDQNNLDTV
-1377 LKGATFQI
+1377 LRGATFKI
-1385 EKCTFDEY
+1385 EKCTFDES
-1393 GKMATSDKMDL
+1393 GNMTTSDISTE
-1404 TTGDDGTIAQNLQYD
+1404 TTNENGIITEQLQYD
-1419 TLYKITETKA
+1419 TLYRITETQA
-1429 PDGYVL
+1429 PYGYVHDD
-1435 NKEPIYIFDVYK
+1435 KPIYILDVKDKDNYVNTVKQKIKDGELNILYK
-1447 AKDSDVDTITQYLKT
+1447 Q
-1462 EDLRVSYQEENFSL
+1462 ENFDL
-1476 GVTNHKGEITVVK
+1476 DVMNHKGEITVVK

-1514 PNKLEKPLQPPKTI
+1514 KNTLLQPIKTI

-1549 TYYVYELDDK
+1549 TYYVYELDDQDK
-1559 DQPITDTS
+1559 PITDTS

-1596 ETIVVTNKSRT
+1596 DTIVVTNKSRT
-1607 KILPSTGSVGT
+1607 KILPSTGSMGT

-1629 VASLICLSNIN
+1629 VASIICLSNIN

>member
-1 MIVQEYLRRLLKDK
+1 
-15 ARLRKW
+15 
-21 KRIMIALSCIVVVC
+21 MIALSCIVVVC

-99 QNKDE
+99 QNNDE

-113 TTTTTETTTETTK
+113 ETTTTTEITK

-143 DVYYKDAS
+143 DVYYKDAN

-179 TEVLLEQHDGILVYS
+179 TEVLLEQHDGILVYN
-194 LPDFMRDFE
+194 LPACMRDFE

-208 NLLAGERN
+208 TLLAGDKN
-216 IGTIEIENNQVKITL
+216 IGTIEIEKNKVKFTL
-231 KKDYLN
+231 DQTYLKG
-237 ELVTNSSNQLD
+237 LVDKGSNQLN

-255 QIDLTEINKNNGQA
+255 QIDLTKINNTDGKA
-269 TLVVGKKTVTLDYGP
+269 TLVVGKKTVILDYGKE
-284 DCIEEFGSV
+284 CIEKFGSV
-293 TIDKQIPNVDKKDNS
+293 TIDKQISNVDKVNNY

-334 SNLVSYL
+334 ANLVSYA

-353 EDNRK
+353 NDNK
-358 DPCDPFET
+358 KDPFEMP
-366 IEKSSS
+366 IEA
-372 QSHGKIYKAN
+372 SHGKIYKAD
-382 IPDSNQTNIT
+382 IPDATTKIPKPGASEIK
-392 NPYIVWNIGNME
+392 NPCIVWNIGNMG
-404 PNEIRTLTYYVKLK
+404 PNESRMLTYYVKLN
-418 DKESLNGNTINNS
+418 DKESLKDKPIDNS

-440 DTYDKGIG
+440 DTYDKGSEK
-448 TAKFTPKI
+448 ASFTPTI
-456 DYSNQFTKTVDGN
+456 VYSSFEKYVDGT
-469 ITRNKDGS
+469 IKRNSDGS
-477 YTIPFKSYISIH
+477 YTIPFKSLISIKKD
-489 EATSNYTIK
+489 ESNYTIK

-509 LNTEINDDLLQ
+509 MNTEIDADLLQ
-520 YIHFN
+520 YIHFDRN
-525 KSSFKLYK
+525 SFKLYK
-533 NNDNNP
+533 NNNEP
-539 VDASQYNI
+539 VDSSQYNI
-547 KWSTDNTEF
+547 KWSTKTDNTGF
-556 KEWNEND
+556 QEWD
-563 NFRSFVLSGNEDTPI
+563 DKVNFRSFVLSGNKDNPI
-578 NLSPGDSCYITY
+578 NLSPGESCYITY
-590 SVTVKPEAFA
+590 NVIVKPEAFA
-600 KLHTDSI
+600 KIHTDTLH
-607 NAFNRFIAHADNVDK
+607 AFNRFIAHADNVDK
-622 QSKFTGG
+622 RDDFAGG
-629 FEAWNSISNIKTY
+629 FEAWNSIANIKTY
-642 EWNGKQVEHTAT
+642 EWNAKQVEKIAT
-654 TSSKIETMSGDRFI
+654 TTPKTETMSGERYDYTGSGI
-668 YENKAIQKD
+668 IKD
-677 STSDTSFT
+677 STSNTFFT
-685 IPEGSYKYTVET
+685 IPEGSYKYMVET

-709 KMTDTLTSKHM
+709 TMTDTLTSNHM

-725 MKVDALEA
+725 MKVEALEA
-733 EVNSQKLQWDEAS
+733 DSISRDLNKEPNDTYTLNS
-746 QNYKLQSTYNVVETK
+746 NYNTVDTK
-761 WVKID
+761 WVKING
-766 DQNSFSLKPSE
+766 QKSFSLKPYD
-777 LGWTDKNYYAY
+777 LGWTDKNYAY
-788 RFTYYAKPDN
+788 RFTYYARPDD
-798 LDTFTET
+798 LSTFTET

-810 FTLEGVVKKGTGE
+810 FTLDGVVKKGTGK

-840 GNLNLKANK
+840 GNLNLNANK

-854 KEPNTDSNTWANGE
+854 KEPNTDSNTWTNGE

-889 IKTGDGITPS
+889 IKTGDGITNS
-899 NLRQGSLVG
+899 ILREGSLVG
-908 IYKGTLPEGKN
+908 IYKGTLPEGKK

-1006 PAEKTLYTSPKILK
+1006 PAEKTLYTSPKVLK

-1028 DGTKV
+1028 DGIV
-1033 TTLQIGADK
+1033 TTLKIGADK
-1042 KGNGDADPSKID
+1042 KDNGDADPSKID
-1054 TNLLNKSLNKSHGV
+1054 TKLLDNSKGI

-1100 MRVKWHGDEYDA
+1100 MRVKWHGDDA
-1112 SKVTSKTIDNPGSGW
+1112 SQVTSKTIENFDSSTW
-1127 EFRENDS
+1127 EQEYNDS
-1134 TNDNGNSEHT
+1134 KNDNKNSEHT
-1144 IYYVNIDRK
+1144 IYYVSKDKKR
-1153 QTKIRLGEFV
+1153 TMIRLGEF
-1163 SKSIRDNNSVDVQVV
+1163 KPMSIRDNNSVDVQVV

-1195 INKVTLQKNGKDI
+1195 TNKVTLQKNGKDI
-1208 ATSSSQVPVKLNK
+1208 ATSSSQVPVKLNE

-1254 DNGGLTLVDRLG
+1254 DNGGLTLVDKLG
-1266 DNLRLDITSVKVYKN
+1266 DNLRLDATSVKVFKN
-1281 NNEEVT
+1281 ENVELTDCKKSYQNN
-1287 GCVIAYQDKTLEIS
+1287 TLEIS
-1301 NIPND
+1301 RIPND

-1313 TVTVNMKPGDPVN
+1313 TVTVNMKPGDSVN

-1338 NGGDTVLESYS
+1338 NGGDTVQESYS
-1349 YSVSGTIGA
+1349 YSVSGIIGA

-1385 EKCTFDEY
+1385 EKCTFDGN
-1393 GKMATSDKMDL
+1393 GKMTTSEISTP
-1404 TTGDDGTIAQNLQYD
+1404 TTGNDGTIAQNLEYD
-1419 TLYKITETKA
+1419 TLYKITEKQA
-1429 PDGYVL
+1429 PNGYIL
-1435 NKEPIYIFDVYK
+1435 DDEPIYILDVKKGNESY
-1447 AKDSDVDTITQYLKT
+1447 VDTVKQYLKNINL
-1462 EDLRVSYQEENFSL
+1462 EVSYQEENFNL
-1476 GVTNHKGEITVVK
+1476 QVRNHKGEITVVK

-1514 PNKLEKPLQPPKTI
+1514 KNTLLQPIKTI

-1567 KEVTINTMNYQVVY
+1567 REVTISTMNYQVVY
-1581 KNETKNTDTSSAQNG
+1581 KNETQNTDTSSARNG

-1607 KILPSTGSVGT
+1607 KILPSTGSMGT

>member
-1 MIVQEYLRRLLKDK
+1 MQEYLRRLLKDK

-45 TLTCD
+45 TMTCD

-99 QNKDE
+99 QNNDE

-113 TTTTTETTTETTK
+113 TTTTTTETTK
-126 QPFDLSLDANKD
+126 QPFDLSSEANKD

-143 DVYYKDAS
+143 DVYYKDAN
-151 DKWQSL
+151 DKWQNL
-157 NSGTADPNSTEL
+157 DNGNVRPNSTEL
-169 YLKVEFYEID
+169 YLKVDFDKID
-179 TEVLLEQHDGILVYS
+179 TKNLLEQYNGILVYS

-208 NLLAGERN
+208 NLLAGEKI
-216 IGTIEIENNQVKITL
+216 IGKIEIENNKVKINLDPTYL
-231 KKDYLN
+231 KDLINNKSN
-237 ELVTNSSNQLD
+237 ELN

-255 QIDLTEINKNNGQA
+255 QIDLTKINQNKGEA
-269 TLVVGKKTVTLDYGP
+269 KLVVGGKTVTLNYGP

-341 GNISSTETTLTS
+341 GNISSTETELNST
-353 EDNRK
+353 DNK
-358 DPCDPFET
+358 QDPFET

-392 NPYIVWNIGNME
+392 NPCIVWNIGNME

-440 DTYDKGIG
+440 DTYDKGVG

-520 YIHFN
+520 YIHFDQN
-525 KSSFKLYK
+525 SFKLYY
-533 NNDNNP
+533 NNNP

-547 KWSTDNTEF
+547 KWSTDNTKF
-556 KEWNEND
+556 KEWNDED
-563 NFRSFVLSGNEDTPI
+563 NFKSFVLSGNEDTPI
-578 NLSPGDSCYITY
+578 NLSPGKSCYITY
-590 SVTVKPEAFA
+590 NVIVKPEVFA

-607 NAFNRFIAHADNVDK
+607 NAFNRFIAHADNVNKRND
-622 QSKFTGG
+622 FADG

-642 EWNGKQVEHTAT
+642 EWNAKQVEKIAT
-654 TSSKIETMSGDRFI
+654 TTPKTETMIEDRFI

-677 STSDTSFT
+677 STSNTTFT

-709 KMTDTLTSKHM
+709 TMTDTLTSNHM

-725 MKVDALEA
+725 MKVEALEA
-733 EVNSQKLQWDEAS
+733 EVNSQELQWDEAS
-746 QNYKLQSTYNVVETK
+746 QNYKLQPTYNAVETK

-766 DQNSFSLKPSE
+766 GQKTFSLKPSE
-777 LGWTDKNYYAY
+777 LGWTTKNYAY
-788 RFTYYAKPDN
+788 RFTYYARPDD
-798 LDTFTET
+798 LSTFTET

-810 FTLEGVVKKGTGE
+810 FTLDGVVKKGDGT

-840 GNLNLKANK
+840 GNLNLNANK

-854 KEPNTDSNTWANGE
+854 KEPNTDSNTWTNGE

-889 IKTGDGITPS
+889 IKTGDGITNS
-899 NLRQGSLVG
+899 ILREGSLVG
-908 IYKGTLPEGKN
+908 IYKGTLPEGKK

-1006 PAEKTLYTSPKILK
+1006 VAEKTLYTSPKILK

-1028 DGTKV
+1028 DGTTV

-1042 KGNGDADPSKID
+1042 KNNGDADPSKID
-1054 TNLLNKSLNKSHGV
+1054 TKLLENSKDVFNSKGV

-1080 QLSGD
+1080 QLSGN

-1127 EFRENDS
+1127 EFRENYS
-1134 TNDNGNSEHT
+1134 ENDNKNSEHT
-1144 IYYVNIDRK
+1144 IYYVSKDKK

-1186 LLGAQPSDF
+1186 LLGAQSSDF
-1195 INKVTLQKNGKDI
+1195 TNKVTLQKNGKDI
-1208 ATSSSQVPVKLNK
+1208 ATSSSKVPVQLDD
-1221 TDKNIVKEIA
+1221 TDKNIDKKLVN
-1231 KKNGQK
+1231 KNGQK

-1254 DNGGLTLVDRLG
+1254 DNGELTLVDKLG
-1266 DNLRLDITSVKVYKN
+1266 DNLKLDTTSVKVFN
-1281 NNEEVT
+1281 SNNEELT
-1287 GCVIAYQDKTLEIS
+1287 NCKKSYQNNILEIK
-1301 NIPND
+1301 IPNNI
-1306 VPIKIRY
+1306 PIKITY
-1313 TVTVNMKPGDPVN
+1313 TATVNAKPGDSVN

-1338 NGGDTVLESYS
+1338 NGGKTVKKSYS
-1349 YSVSGTIGA
+1349 YNVSGTIGA
-1358 SSVVNF
+1358 SSVVKF
-1364 KLTKLDQNNLDKV
+1364 KLTKQDENDIDKV
-1377 LKGATFQI
+1377 LNGATFKI

-1393 GKMATSDKMDL
+1393 GKMTTSDISTA
-1404 TTGDDGTIAQNLQYD
+1404 TTDENGNITKNLEYN
-1419 TLYKITETKA
+1419 TLYKITEIQA
-1429 PDGYVL
+1429 PNGYVL
-1435 NKEPIYIFDVYK
+1435 DDEPIYILDVT
-1447 AKDSDVDTITQYLKT
+1447 KDNESYVDTVKQYLKNI
-1462 EDLRVSYQEENFSL
+1462 DLEVSYQEENFNL
-1476 GVTNHKGEITVVK
+1476 QVRNHKGEITVVK

-1514 PNKLEKPLQPPKTI
+1514 KNTQLQPIKTI
-1528 TYSANDNPDKSVKFE
+1528 TYSANDTPDKSVKFE

-1581 KNETKNTDTSSAQNG
+1581 KNETQNTDTSSARNG
-1596 ETIVVTNKSRT
+1596 ETIVVTNKSCT
-1607 KILPSTGSVGT
+1607 KILPSTGSMGT

>member
-1 MIVQEYLRRLLKDK
+1 MT
-15 ARLRKW
+15 
-21 KRIMIALSCIVVVC
+21 ALSCIVVVC

-58 ECYDENNELIC
+58 ECYDENNQLIC
-69 EKEEHTHTDDCNK
+69 EKEEHTHTDDCYK

-113 TTTTTETTTETTK
+113 TTTTTTTETTTETTK
-126 QPFDLSLDANKD
+126 QPFDLSSDANKE
-138 KIKSI
+138 KIKSV
-143 DVYYKDAS
+143 DVYFKDAN

-157 NSGTADPNSTEL
+157 NEGNADPNSTEL
-169 YLKVEFYEID
+169 YLKVEFDEID
-179 TEVLLEQHDGILVYS
+179 TEVLLKQHDGILVYN
-194 LPDFMRDFE
+194 LPACMRDFE

-208 NLLAGERN
+208 ILKAGNED
-216 IGTIEIENNQVKITL
+216 IGKIEIENNKVKVTL
-231 KKDYLN
+231 DKKYLN
-237 ELVTNSSNQLD
+237 KLVTNSNNQLN

-255 QIDLTEINKNNGQA
+255 QIDLTEINKNNGKA
-269 TLVVGKKTVTLDYGP
+269 TLVVGKKTVILDYGKE
-284 DCIEEFGSV
+284 CIEKFGSV
-293 TIDKQIPNVDKKDNS
+293 TIDKQISNVDKVNNY

-320 GCKGLY
+320 GCNNLY

-353 EDNRK
+353 TDNK
-358 DPCDPFET
+358 KDPFEKINDST
-366 IEKSSS
+366 
-372 QSHGKIYKAN
+372 SHGKIYKAK
-382 IPDSNQTNIT
+382 IPDSTTKIPDAGVSDIT
-392 NPYIVWNIGNME
+392 NPCIVWNIGDMK
-404 PNEIRTLTYYVKLK
+404 PNESRTLTYYVKLK

-431 ASLYSKGST
+431 ALLYSQSST

-533 NNDNNP
+533 NNDTNP

-556 KEWNEND
+556 KEWNDKD

-578 NLSPGDSCYITY
+578 NLSPGKSCYITY

-607 NAFNRFIAHADNVDK
+607 HAFNRFIAHADNVNKRDD
-622 QSKFTGG
+622 FAGG

-642 EWNGKQVEHTAT
+642 EWNGKQVEKIAT
-654 TSSKIETMSGDRFI
+654 TTPKTETMSGDRFI
-668 YENKAIQKD
+668 YENENNKITDD
-677 STSDTSFT
+677 STLNTSFT

-746 QNYKLQSTYNVVETK
+746 QNYKLQPTYNVVETK

-766 DQNSFSLKPSE
+766 GQKTFSLKPSE
-777 LGWTDKNYYAY
+777 LGWTDKNYAY
-788 RFTYYAKPDN
+788 RFTYYARPDD
-798 LDTFTET
+798 LSTFTET

-810 FTLEGVVKKGTGE
+810 FTLEGVVKKGDGT

-840 GNLNLKANK
+840 GNLNLTANK

-854 KEPNTDSNTWANGE
+854 KEPDSNTWTNGE

-899 NLRQGSLVG
+899 NLREGSLVG

-927 DLKNKSGLTPINDK
+927 ELKNKSGLTPIDDN

-956 KDDIQLGNEK
+956 KENIPLGNEK

-989 YKNSIYI
+989 FKNSISI
-996 KEDGEYVSEI
+996 EEDGEYVSEI
-1006 PAEKTLYTSPKILK
+1006 VAEKTLYTSPEILK

-1028 DGTKV
+1028 DGTTV

-1042 KGNGDADPSKID
+1042 KTMEMQIL
-1054 TNLLNKSLNKSHGV
+1054 TRL
-1068 FISWAFKVNYDG
+1068 I
-1080 QLSGD
+1080 LS
-1085 YDVIDDIPDGMEFSY
+1085 Y
-1100 MRVKWHGDEYDA
+1100 
-1112 SKVTSKTIDNPGSGW
+1112 
-1127 EFRENDS
+1127 
-1134 TNDNGNSEHT
+1134 
-1144 IYYVNIDRK
+1144 
-1153 QTKIRLGEFV
+1153 
-1163 SKSIRDNNSVDVQVV
+1163 
-1178 CRITDPQV
+1178 
-1186 LLGAQPSDF
+1186 
-1195 INKVTLQKNGKDI
+1195 
-1208 ATSSSQVPVKLNK
+1208 
-1221 TDKNIVKEIA
+1221 
-1231 KKNGQK
+1231 
-1237 LEFEI
+1237 
-1242 NTNQLGQTLPTN
+1242 
-1254 DNGGLTLVDRLG
+1254 
-1266 DNLRLDITSVKVYKN
+1266 
-1281 NNEEVT
+1281 
-1287 GCVIAYQDKTLEIS
+1287 
-1301 NIPND
+1301 
-1306 VPIKIRY
+1306 
-1313 TVTVNMKPGDPVN
+1313 
-1326 IANTAYWKGYSE
+1326 
-1338 NGGDTVLESYS
+1338 
-1349 YSVSGTIGA
+1349 
-1358 SSVVNF
+1358 
-1364 KLTKLDQNNLDKV
+1364 
-1377 LKGATFQI
+1377 
-1385 EKCTFDEY
+1385 
-1393 GKMATSDKMDL
+1393 
-1404 TTGDDGTIAQNLQYD
+1404 
-1419 TLYKITETKA
+1419 
-1429 PDGYVL
+1429 
-1435 NKEPIYIFDVYK
+1435 
-1447 AKDSDVDTITQYLKT
+1447 
-1462 EDLRVSYQEENFSL
+1462 
-1476 GVTNHKGEITVVK
+1476 
-1489 KFINDAAGKST
+1489 
-1500 KPVSGTY
+1500 
-1507 RFGLYDD
+1507 
-1514 PNKLEKPLQPPKTI
+1514 
-1528 TYSANDNPDKSVKFE
+1528 
-1543 NLELDK
+1543 
-1549 TYYVYELDDK
+1549 
-1559 DQPITDTS
+1559 
-1567 KEVTINTMNYQVVY
+1567 
-1581 KNETKNTDTSSAQNG
+1581 
-1596 ETIVVTNKSRT
+1596 
-1607 KILPSTGSVGT
+1607 
-1618 LIYRLLGATLV
+1618 
-1629 VASLICLSNIN
+1629 
-1640 KNNRK
+1640 
-1645 EKRRKR
+1645 

>member
-1 MIVQEYLRRLLKDK
+1 
-15 ARLRKW
+15 
-21 KRIMIALSCIVVVC
+21 MIALSCIVVVC

-45 TLTCD
+45 TMTCD

-69 EKEEHTHTDDCNK
+69 EKEEHTHNEDCNK

-99 QNKDE
+99 INNE

-113 TTTTTETTTETTK
+113 TTTTTTTESTK
-126 QPFDLSLDANKD
+126 QPFDLSSEANKD
-138 KIKSI
+138 KITS
-143 DVYYKDAS
+143 VVMYYKDE
-151 DKWQSL
+151 
-157 NSGTADPNSTEL
+157 NGTWNNLEDGNANPSTTEL
-169 YLKVEFYEID
+169 YLKVEFDKINTKE
-179 TEVLLEQHDGILVYS
+179 LLEQHNGILVYS

-216 IGTIEIENNQVKITL
+216 IGTIEIENNQVKVTL

-255 QIDLTEINKNNGQA
+255 QIDLTEINKSDGKA
-269 TLVVGKKTVTLDYGP
+269 TLTVGKKTVILDYGKE
-284 DCIEEFGSV
+284 CIEKFGSV
-293 TIDKQIPNVDKKDNS
+293 KIDKQISNVDKVNNY

-334 SNLVSYL
+334 ANLVSYA

-353 EDNRK
+353 NDNK
-358 DPCDPFET
+358 KDPFEMP
-366 IEKSSS
+366 IEA
-372 QSHGKIYKAN
+372 SHGKIYKAD
-382 IPDSNQTNIT
+382 IPDATTKIPKPGASEIK
-392 NPYIVWNIGNME
+392 NPCIVWNIGNME
-404 PNEIRTLTYYVKLK
+404 PNESRMLTYYVKLN
-418 DKESLNGNTINNS
+418 DKESLKDKPIDNS

-440 DTYDKGIG
+440 DTYDKGSEK
-448 TAKFTPKI
+448 ASFTPTI
-456 DYSNQFTKTVDGN
+456 VYSSFEKYVDGT
-469 ITRNKDGS
+469 IKRNSDGS
-477 YTIPFKSYISIH
+477 YTIPFKSLISIKKD
-489 EATSNYTIK
+489 ESNYTIK
-498 NLQFYDYLKHD
+498 NLQFYDYLKHNM
-509 LNTEINDDLLQ
+509 NTEIDADLLQ
-520 YIHFN
+520 YIHFDRN
-525 KSSFKLYK
+525 SFKLYM
-533 NNDNNP
+533 NNNNEP
-539 VDASQYNI
+539 VDSSQYNI
-547 KWSTDNTEF
+547 KWSTKTDNTGF
-556 KEWNEND
+556 QEWD
-563 NFRSFVLSGNEDTPI
+563 DKVNFRSFILSGNKDNPI
-578 NLSPGDSCYITY
+578 NLSPGESCYITY
-590 SVTVKPEAFA
+590 NVIVKPEAFA
-600 KLHTDSI
+600 QMHTDTLHT
-607 NAFNRFIAHADNVDK
+607 FNRFIAHADNVDK
-622 QSKFTGG
+622 RDDFAGG
-629 FEAWNSISNIKTY
+629 FEAWNSIANIKTY
-642 EWNGKQVEHTAT
+642 EWNAKQVEKNAT
-654 TSSKIETMSGDRFI
+654 TTPKTETMSGDRFI

-677 STSDTSFT
+677 STSNTTFT

-777 LGWTDKNYYAY
+777 LGWTNKNYAY
-788 RFTYYAKPDN
+788 RFTYYARPDD
-798 LDTFTET
+798 LSTFTET

-810 FTLEGVVKKGTGE
+810 FTLEGVVKKGDG
-823 FTFNK
+823 TFKFNQ
-828 EDVSKETTLTIK
+828 EDVSRETTLTIK
-840 GNLNLKANK
+840 GNLNLNANK

-854 KEPNTDSNTWANGE
+854 KEPNTDSNTWTNGE

-889 IKTGDGITPS
+889 IKTGDGITNS
-899 NLRQGSLVG
+899 ILREGSLVG
-908 IYKGTLPEGKN
+908 IYKGTLPEGKK

-1006 PAEKTLYTSPKILK
+1006 PAEKTLYTSPKVLK

-1028 DGTKV
+1028 DGIV
-1033 TTLQIGADK
+1033 TTLKIGADK
-1042 KGNGDADPSKID
+1042 KDNGDADPSKID
-1054 TNLLNKSLNKSHGV
+1054 TKLLDNSKGI

-1080 QLSGD
+1080 QLSGA

-1100 MRVKWHGDEYDA
+1100 MRVKWHGDDA
-1112 SKVTSKTIDNPGSGW
+1112 SQVTSKTIDNPGSGW
-1127 EFRENDS
+1127 EFRENNS

-1144 IYYVNIDRK
+1144 IYYVSKDKK
-1153 QTKIRLGEFV
+1153 QTMIRLGEFV

-1208 ATSSSQVPVKLNK
+1208 ATSSSKVPVQLDD
-1221 TDKNIVKEIA
+1221 TDKNINKELA
-1231 KKNGQK
+1231 KKKGQK

-1242 NTNQLGQTLPTN
+1242 DTNQLGQTLPTN
-1254 DNGGLTLVDRLG
+1254 DNGGLTLVDKLG
-1266 DNLRLDITSVKVYKN
+1266 DNLRLDTTSVKVYKN
-1281 NNEEVT
+1281 NNVELT
-1287 GCVIAYQDKTLEIS
+1287 DCIKSYQNNILEIS
-1301 NIPND
+1301 RIPND

-1313 TVTVNMKPGDPVN
+1313 TVTVNMKPGDTVN

-1338 NGGDTVLESYS
+1338 NGGDTVQESYS
-1349 YSVSGTIGA
+1349 YSVSGIIQT

-1364 KLTKLDQNNLDKV
+1364 KLTKLDQNNLDTV
-1377 LKGATFQI
+1377 LRGATFEI
-1385 EKCTFDEY
+1385 EKCTFDES
-1393 GKMATSDKMDL
+1393 GNMTTSDISTE
-1404 TTGDDGTIAQNLQYD
+1404 TTNENGIITEQLQYD
-1419 TLYKITETKA
+1419 TLYRITETQA
-1429 PDGYVL
+1429 PYGYVL
-1435 NKEPIYIFDVYK
+1435 DDKPIYILDVKDKDNYVNTVKQKIKDGELNILYK
-1447 AKDSDVDTITQYLKT
+1447 Q
-1462 EDLRVSYQEENFSL
+1462 ENFDL
-1476 GVTNHKGEITVVK
+1476 DVMNHKGEITVVK

-1500 KPVSGTY
+1500 EPVSGTY

-1514 PNKLEKPLQPPKTI
+1514 KKKLDEKAIIYDAGDTQ
-1528 TYSANDNPDKSVKFE
+1528 DKSVKFV
-1543 NLELDK
+1543 NLDLDK

-1607 KILPSTGSVGT
+1607 KILPSTGSIGT

>member
-21 KRIMIALSCIVVVC
+21 KRVMIALSCIVVVC

-69 EKEEHTHTDDCNK
+69 EKEEHTHTDDCYK

-87 EQEEVVK
+87 EQEEVVNN
-94 DEPET
+94 EPET
-99 QNKDE
+99 INNE
-104 QVSQESEEE
+104 QVSQESEE
-113 TTTTTETTTETTK
+113 TTATTTTETTT
-126 QPFDLSLDANKD
+126 QPFDLSSEANKD
-138 KIKSI
+138 KITSI
-143 DVYYKDAS
+143 VMYFKDENGTWNNLEDGNAS
-151 DKWQSL
+151 PS
-157 NSGTADPNSTEL
+157 STEL
-169 YLKVEFYEID
+169 YLKVEFDKID
-179 TEVLLEQHDGILVYS
+179 TKNLLEQHNGILVYS
-194 LPDFMRDFE
+194 LPKFMRDFE

-216 IGTIEIENNQVKITL
+216 IGTIEIENNQAKITL

-255 QIDLTEINKNNGQA
+255 QIDLTKINNTDGKA
-269 TLVVGKKTVTLDYGP
+269 TLTVGNKTVTLDYGP
-284 DCIEEFGSV
+284 DCIEKFGSV
-293 TIDKQIPNVDKKDNS
+293 DMKKEMSNVDKVNNY

-320 GCKGLY
+320 GCKDLY

-341 GNISSTETTLTS
+341 GNISTTETELNST
-353 EDNRK
+353 DNK
-358 DPCDPFET
+358 QDPFET

-372 QSHGKIYKAN
+372 QSHGKIYKAK
-382 IPDSNQTNIT
+382 IPDSNTKIPASGEPNIT
-392 NPYIVWNIGNME
+392 NPCIVWNIGNME

-431 ASLYSKGST
+431 ALLYSQSST
-440 DTYDKGIG
+440 DTYDKGTG
-448 TAKFTPKI
+448 NADFTPKI
-456 DYSNQFTKTVDGN
+456 DYDGLFKKTVDGN
-469 ITRNKDGS
+469 ITRNADDGS
-477 YTIPFKSYISIH
+477 YTIPFKSSISIKKD
-489 EATSNYTIK
+489 TSNYTIK

-509 LNTEINDDLLQ
+509 LNTEINADLLQ
-520 YIHFN
+520 YIHFD
-525 KSSFKLYK
+525 KSTFKLYK
-533 NNDNNP
+533 NNSV
-539 VDASQYNI
+539 VDSAKYNI

-556 KEWNEND
+556 KEWNDKD
-563 NFRSFVLSGNEDTPI
+563 NFRSFVLSGNKDNPI
-578 NLSPGDSCYITY
+578 NLSPGESCYITY

-607 NAFNRFIAHADNVDK
+607 HAFNRFIAHADNVNKRDD
-622 QSKFTGG
+622 FAGG

-642 EWNGKQVEHTAT
+642 EWNGKQVEKTAT
-654 TSSKIETMSGDRFI
+654 TSSKTETMSGDRFI
-668 YENKAIQKD
+668 YENKEIQKD
-677 STSDTSFT
+677 STPNTSFT

-709 KMTDTLTSKHM
+709 TMTDTLTSKHM

-725 MKVDALEA
+725 MKVEALEA
-733 EVNSQKLQWDEAS
+733 DSISRDLNKGTNDTYTLNS
-746 QNYKLQSTYNVVETK
+746 NYTRVDTK
-761 WVKID
+761 WVKING
-766 DQNSFSLKPSE
+766 QKTFSLKPSE
-777 LGWTDKNYYAY
+777 LGWTDKNYAY
-788 RFTYYAKPDN
+788 RFTYYARPDD
-798 LDTFTET
+798 LSTFTET

-810 FTLEGVVKKGTGE
+810 FTLEGVVKKGDGT

-828 EDVSKETTLTIK
+828 EDVSRETTLTIK
-840 GNLNLKANK
+840 GNLNLNANK

-854 KEPNTDSNTWANGE
+854 KEPDSNTWTNGE

-899 NLRQGSLVG
+899 TLQDGSLVG
-908 IYKGTLPEGKN
+908 IYKGTLLEGKN

-927 DLKNKSGLTPINDK
+927 DLKNKSGLTPIDGK
-941 FISQLNGTNELLLTA
+941 FTSQLNGTNELLLTA
-956 KDDIQLGNEK
+956 NDDIQLGDEK

-989 YKNSIYI
+989 FKNSISI
-996 KEDGEYVSEI
+996 EEDGEYVSEI
-1006 PAEKTLYTSPKILK
+1006 VAEKTLYTSPKILK

-1042 KGNGDADPSKID
+1042 KNNGDADPSKID
-1054 TNLLNKSLNKSHGV
+1054 TKLLENSKDVFNSKGV

-1085 YDVIDDIPDGMEFSY
+1085 YDVIDDIPNGMEFSY
-1100 MRVKWHGDEYDA
+1100 MRVKWHGDEDAA
-1112 SKVTSKTIDNPGSGW
+1112 SKVTSKTIDNPGSDW

-1134 TNDNGNSEHT
+1134 PNDNKKSEHT
-1144 IYYVNIDRK
+1144 IYYVSKDKKR
-1153 QTKIRLGEFV
+1153 TMIRLGEFV

-1208 ATSSSQVPVKLNK
+1208 ATSSSKVPVQLDD
-1221 TDKNIVKEIA
+1221 TDKNINKELA

-1254 DNGGLTLVDRLG
+1254 DNGELTLVDRLG
-1266 DNLRLDITSVKVYKN
+1266 DNLKLDTTSVKVFN
-1281 NNEEVT
+1281 SNNEELT
-1287 GCVIAYQDKTLEIS
+1287 NCKKSYQNNILEIK
-1301 NIPND
+1301 IPNNI
-1306 VPIKIRY
+1306 PIKITY
-1313 TVTVNMKPGDPVN
+1313 TATVNAKPGHSVN

-1338 NGGDTVLESYS
+1338 NGGKTVQESYS
-1349 YSVSGTIGA
+1349 YNVSGTIGA

-1364 KLTKLDQNNLDKV
+1364 KLTKQDENDIDKV
-1377 LKGATFQI
+1377 LNGATFKI

-1393 GKMATSDKMDL
+1393 GKMTTSEISTP
-1404 TTGDDGTIAQNLQYD
+1404 TTGNDGTIAQNLQYD
-1419 TLYKITETKA
+1419 TLYRITETKA

-1435 NKEPIYIFDVYK
+1435 DDEPIYILDVKKGNESY
-1447 AKDSDVDTITQYLKT
+1447 VDTVKQYLKNINL
-1462 EDLRVSYQEENFSL
+1462 EVSYQEENFSI

-1514 PNKLEKPLQPPKTI
+1514 KNTRLQPIKTI

-1549 TYYVYELDDK
+1549 TYYVYELDD
-1559 DQPITDTS
+1559 QGNPITDSS
-1567 KEVTINTMNYQVVY
+1567 KEVTINTMNYQVIY
-1581 KNETKNTDTSSAQNG
+1581 EKNGTATSSAQNG
-1596 ETIVVTNKSRT
+1596 DTVIVTNKSRT
-1607 KILPSTGSVGT
+1607 KILPSTGSMGT

-1629 VASLICLSNIN
+1629 VASIICLSNIN
-1640 KNNRK
+1640 KNKRK

>member
-45 TLTCD
+45 TLACD
-50 KEEHTHTA
+50 KEEHAHTA

-69 EKEEHTHTDDCNK
+69 DKEEHTHNEDCNK

-99 QNKDE
+99 QNDDE

-113 TTTTTETTTETTK
+113 TTTTTETTTEITK

-143 DVYYKDAS
+143 DVYYKDAN

-169 YLKVEFYEID
+169 YLKVDFDKID
-179 TEVLLEQHDGILVYS
+179 TKNLLEQNNGILVYS
-194 LPDFMRDFE
+194 LPKFMRDFE

-216 IGTIEIENNQVKITL
+216 IGTIEIENNQVRITL

-255 QIDLTEINKNNGQA
+255 QIDLTKINNTDGKA
-269 TLVVGKKTVTLDYGP
+269 TLVVGKKTVILDYGKE
-284 DCIEEFGSV
+284 CIEKFGSV
-293 TIDKQIPNVDKKDNS
+293 TIDKQISNVDKVNNY

-341 GNISSTETTLTS
+341 GNISSTETELNST
-353 EDNRK
+353 DNK
-358 DPCDPFET
+358 QDPFET

-392 NPYIVWNIGNME
+392 NPCIVWNIGNME

-440 DTYDKGIG
+440 DTYDKGVG

-520 YIHFN
+520 YIHFDQN
-525 KSSFKLYK
+525 SFKLYY
-533 NNDNNP
+533 NNNP

-556 KEWNEND
+556 KEWNDKD
-563 NFRSFVLSGNEDTPI
+563 NFRSFVLSGNKNNPI
-578 NLSPGDSCYITY
+578 NLSPGESCYITY
-590 SVTVKPEAFA
+590 NVIVKPEAFA
-600 KLHTDSI
+600 KIHTDTLH
-607 NAFNRFIAHADNVDK
+607 AFNRFIAHADNVDK
-622 QSKFTGG
+622 RDDFAGG
-629 FEAWNSISNIKTY
+629 FEAWNSIANIKTY
-642 EWNGKQVEHTAT
+642 EWNAKQVEKIAT
-654 TSSKIETMSGDRFI
+654 TTPKTETMIEDRFI

-677 STSDTSFT
+677 STSNTTFT

-697 NKTLNDFNVNEV
+697 NKTLNDFDVTGV
-709 KMTDTLTSKHM
+709 TMTDTLTSNHM

-725 MKVDALEA
+725 MKVEALEP
-733 EVNSQKLQWDEAS
+733 ESISSDLNKEKNDTYTLNSH
-746 QNYKLQSTYNVVETK
+746 YKTVDTK
-761 WVKID
+761 WVKING
-766 DQNSFSLKPSE
+766 QQSFSLKPSD
-777 LGWTDKNYYAY
+777 LGWTDKNYAY
-788 RFTYYAKPDN
+788 RFTYYARPDD
-798 LDTFTET
+798 LSTFTET

-810 FTLEGVVKKGTGE
+810 FTLEGVVKKGDGT

-828 EDVSKETTLTIK
+828 EDVSRETTLTIK
-840 GNLNLKANK
+840 GNLNLTANK

-854 KEPNTDSNTWANGE
+854 KEPNTDSNTWTNGE

-889 IKTGDGITPS
+889 IKTGDGITNS
-899 NLRQGSLVG
+899 ILREGSLGG
-908 IYKGTLPEGKN
+908 IYKGTLPEGKK

-1006 PAEKTLYTSPKILK
+1006 PAEKTLYTSPKVLK

-1028 DGTKV
+1028 DGIV
-1033 TTLQIGADK
+1033 TTLKIGADK
-1042 KGNGDADPSKID
+1042 KDNGDADPSKID
-1054 TNLLNKSLNKSHGV
+1054 TKLLDNSKGI

-1100 MRVKWHGDEYDA
+1100 MRVKWHGDDA
-1112 SKVTSKTIDNPGSGW
+1112 SQVTSKTIENFDSSTW
-1127 EFRENDS
+1127 EQEYNDS
-1134 TNDNGNSEHT
+1134 KNDNKNSEHT
-1144 IYYVNIDRK
+1144 IYYVSKDKKR
-1153 QTKIRLGEFV
+1153 TMIRLGDFKPM
-1163 SKSIRDNNSVDVQVV
+1163 STRDNNSVDVQVV

-1186 LLGAQPSDF
+1186 LLGAQSNDF
-1195 INKVTLQKNGKDI
+1195 TNKVTLQKNGKDI
-1208 ATSSSQVPVKLNK
+1208 ATSSSKVPVQLGD
-1221 TDKNIVKEIA
+1221 TDKNIDKEIA

-1237 LEFEI
+1237 LDFEI

-1254 DNGGLTLVDRLG
+1254 DDGGLTLVDKLG
-1266 DNLRLDITSVKVYKN
+1266 DNLRLDMTSVKVYKN
-1281 NNEEVT
+1281 NNVELT
-1287 GCVIAYQDKTLEIS
+1287 DCIKSYQNNILEIS
-1301 NIPND
+1301 RIPND

-1313 TVTVNMKPGDPVN
+1313 TVTVNMKPGDAVN

-1338 NGGDTVLESYS
+1338 NGGDTVQESYS
-1349 YSVSGTIGA
+1349 YSVSGIIQT

-1364 KLTKLDQNNLDKV
+1364 KLTKLDQNNLDTV
-1377 LKGATFQI
+1377 LRGATFEI
-1385 EKCTFDEY
+1385 EKCTFDES
-1393 GKMATSDKMDL
+1393 GNMTTSDISTE
-1404 TTGDDGTIAQNLQYD
+1404 TTNENGIITEQLQYD
-1419 TLYKITETKA
+1419 TLYRITETQA
-1429 PDGYVL
+1429 PYGYVL
-1435 NKEPIYIFDVYK
+1435 DDKPIYILDVKDKDNYVNTVKQKIKDGELNILYK
-1447 AKDSDVDTITQYLKT
+1447 Q
-1462 EDLRVSYQEENFSL
+1462 ENFDL
-1476 GVTNHKGEITVVK
+1476 DVMNHKGEITVVK
-1489 KFINDAAGKST
+1489 EFINDAAGKST
-1500 KPVSGTY
+1500 KPVSGIY

-1514 PNKLEKPLQPPKTI
+1514 KKKLDEKAIIYDAGDTQ
-1528 TYSANDNPDKSVKFE
+1528 DKSVKFV
-1543 NLELDK
+1543 NLDLDK

-1581 KNETKNTDTSSAQNG
+1581 EKNGITLSGEKNS

-1607 KILPSTGSVGT
+1607 KILPSTGSIGT
-1618 LIYRLLGATLV
+1618 LIYRLLGAMLV

-1640 KNNRK
+1640 KNKRK
-1645 EKRRKR
+1645 EKRRKI

>member
-1 MIVQEYLRRLLKDK
+1 M
-15 ARLRKW
+15 RKG
-21 KRIMIALSCIVVVC
+21 RA
-35 TVYALSLPAQ
+35 
-45 TLTCD
+45 
-50 KEEHTHTA
+50 TH
-58 ECYDENNELIC
+58 NE
-69 EKEEHTHTDDCNK
+69 DCNK

-99 QNKDE
+99 QNNNE

-113 TTTTTETTTETTK
+113 TTTTETTS
-126 QPFDLSLDANKD
+126 QPYDLSLHTEN
-138 KIKSI
+138 IESI
-143 DVYYKDAS
+143 DVYYRDANE
-151 DKWQSL
+151 KWQNL
-157 NSGTADPNSTEL
+157 NEGNVAPGFTDI
-169 YLKVEFYEID
+169 YLKVNFNSISTKD
-179 TEVLLEQHDGILVYS
+179 LLEQHNGTLVYS

-208 NLLAGERN
+208 NLLAGEKI
-216 IGTIEIENNQVKITL
+216 IGKIEIENNKVKINLDPTYL
-231 KKDYLN
+231 KDLINNKSN
-237 ELVTNSSNQLD
+237 ELN

-255 QIDLTEINKNNGQA
+255 QIDLTKINQNKGEA
-269 TLVVGKKTVTLDYGP
+269 KLVVGNKTVILDYGP

-341 GNISSTETTLTS
+341 GNISSTETELNST
-353 EDNRK
+353 DNK
-358 DPCDPFET
+358 QDPFET

-372 QSHGKIYKAN
+372 QLHGKIYKAK
-382 IPDSNQTNIT
+382 IPDSNTKIPTSGEPNIT
-392 NPYIVWNIGNME
+392 NPCIVWNIGNME

-431 ASLYSKGST
+431 ASLYSKGSTDTST

-489 EATSNYTIK
+489 EDTSNYTIK

-547 KWSTDNTEF
+547 KWSTDNTKF
-556 KEWNEND
+556 KEWNDED
-563 NFRSFVLSGNEDTPI
+563 NFRSFVLSGNENTPI
-578 NLSPGDSCYITY
+578 NLSPGKSCYITY

-607 NAFNRFIAHADNVDK
+607 HAFNRFIAHADNVNKRDD
-622 QSKFTGG
+622 FAGG

-642 EWNGKQVEHTAT
+642 EWNGKQVEQTAT
-654 TSSKIETMSGDRFI
+654 TSSQKVTMSGDRFI
-668 YENKAIQKD
+668 YENENNKITDD
-677 STSDTSFT
+677 STLNTSFT

-777 LGWTDKNYYAY
+777 LGWTNKNYAY
-788 RFTYYAKPDN
+788 RFTYYARPDD
-798 LDTFTET
+798 LSTFTET

-810 FTLEGVVKKGTGE
+810 FTLEGVVKKGDGTIT
-823 FTFNK
+823 TFDK
-828 EDVSKETTLTIK
+828 EDVSRETTLTIK
-840 GNLNLKANK
+840 GNLNLTANK

-854 KEPNTDSNTWANGE
+854 KEPDSNTWTNGE

-899 NLRQGSLVG
+899 NLREGSLVG

-927 DLKNKSGLTPINDK
+927 DLKNNSGLTPINDK

-996 KEDGEYVSEI
+996 KEDGNYVSEI
-1006 PAEKTLYTSPKILK
+1006 VAEKTLYTSPKILK

-1028 DGTKV
+1028 DGTV
-1033 TTLQIGADK
+1033 TTLKIGADK
-1042 KGNGDADPSKID
+1042 KDNGDADPSKID
-1054 TNLLNKSLNKSHGV
+1054 TKLLDNSKGI

-1100 MRVKWHGDEYDA
+1100 MRVKWHGDDA
-1112 SKVTSKTIDNPGSGW
+1112 SQVTSKTIENFDSSTW
-1127 EFRENDS
+1127 EQEYNDS
-1134 TNDNGNSEHT
+1134 KNDNKNSEHT
-1144 IYYVNIDRK
+1144 IYYVSKDKKR
-1153 QTKIRLGEFV
+1153 TMIRLGDFKPM
-1163 SKSIRDNNSVDVQVV
+1163 STRDNNSVDVQVV

-1186 LLGAQPSDF
+1186 LLGAQSNDF
-1195 INKVTLQKNGKDI
+1195 TNKVTLQKNGKDI
-1208 ATSSSQVPVKLNK
+1208 ATSSSKVPVQLGD
-1221 TDKNIVKEIA
+1221 TDKNIDKEIA

-1237 LEFEI
+1237 LDFEI

-1254 DNGGLTLVDRLG
+1254 DDGGLTLVDKLG
-1266 DNLRLDITSVKVYKN
+1266 DNLRLDMTSVKVYKN
-1281 NNEEVT
+1281 NNIELT
-1287 GCVIAYQDKTLEIS
+1287 DCIKSYQNNTLEIS
-1301 NIPND
+1301 RIPND

-1313 TVTVNMKPGDPVN
+1313 TVTVNMKPGDAVN

-1338 NGGDTVLESYS
+1338 NGGDTVQESYS
-1349 YSVSGTIGA
+1349 YSVSGIIQT
-1358 SSVVNF
+1358 SSVVKF
-1364 KLTKLDQNNLDKV
+1364 KLTKLDQNNLDTV
-1377 LKGATFQI
+1377 LRGATFKI
-1385 EKCTFDEY
+1385 EKCTFDES
-1393 GKMATSDKMDL
+1393 GNMTTSDISTE
-1404 TTGDDGTIAQNLQYD
+1404 TTNENGIITEQLQYD
-1419 TLYKITETKA
+1419 TLYRITETQA
-1429 PDGYVL
+1429 PYGYVL
-1435 NKEPIYIFDVYK
+1435 DDKPIYILDVKDKDNYVNTVKQKIKDGELNILYK
-1447 AKDSDVDTITQYLKT
+1447 Q
-1462 EDLRVSYQEENFSL
+1462 ENFDL
-1476 GVTNHKGEITVVK
+1476 DVMNHKGEITVVK
-1489 KFINDAAGKST
+1489 KFINDAAGKLT
-1500 KPVSGTY
+1500 KPVSGIY

-1514 PNKLEKPLQPPKTI
+1514 KNKLDEKAIIYDAGDTQ
-1528 TYSANDNPDKSVKFE
+1528 DKSVKFE
-1543 NLELDK
+1543 NLDLDK
-1549 TYYVYELDDK
+1549 TYYVYELDDQDK
-1559 DQPITDTS
+1559 PITDTS

-1581 KNETKNTDTSSAQNG
+1581 EKNGITLSSEKNS

-1607 KILPSTGSVGT
+1607 KILPSTGSIGT

-1629 VASLICLSNIN
+1629 VASLICLSNIS

>member
-1 MIVQEYLRRLLKDK
+1 
-15 ARLRKW
+15 
-21 KRIMIALSCIVVVC
+21 MIALSCIVVVC

-45 TLTCD
+45 TMTCD

-69 EKEEHTHTDDCNK
+69 EKEEHTHNEDCNK

-99 QNKDE
+99 QNNDE
-104 QVSQESEEE
+104 QVSQVSEEE
-113 TTTTTETTTETTK
+113 TTTTTTETTK
-126 QPFDLSLDANKD
+126 QPFDLSSEANKD

-143 DVYYKDAS
+143 DVYYKDAN
-151 DKWQSL
+151 DKWQNL
-157 NSGTADPNSTEL
+157 DKGDAKPNSTEL
-169 YLKVEFYEID
+169 YLKVDFDKID
-179 TEVLLEQHDGILVYS
+179 TKNLLEQHNGILVYS

-269 TLVVGKKTVTLDYGP
+269 TLVVGKKTVTLNYGP
-284 DCIEEFGSV
+284 DCIEKFGSV
-293 TIDKQIPNVDKKDNS
+293 DMKKEMSNLDKVKNY
-308 LTYTVTVTAGKD
+308 LTYTVTVTAGND
-320 GCKGLY
+320 GCKDLY

-334 SNLVSYL
+334 ANLVSYA

-353 EDNRK
+353 EDNNK
-358 DPCDPFET
+358 DPFET
-366 IEKSSS
+366 IISGAT
-372 QSHGKIYKAN
+372 HGKIYKAS
-382 IPDSNQTNIT
+382 IPDATTKIPNAGVSDIT
-392 NPYIVWNIGNME
+392 NPCIVWHIGDMK
-404 PNEIRTLTYYVKLK
+404 PNESRTLTYYVKLN
-418 DKESLNGNTINNS
+418 DKANLSGQTIKNN
-431 ASLYSKGST
+431 ASLYSKSSK
-440 DTYDKGIG
+440 DIYEKKVDDKNRN
-448 TAKFTPKI
+448 AEFTPKI

-469 ITRNKDGS
+469 IIRNTDGS
-477 YTIPFKSYISIH
+477 YTIPFKSSISIKKD
-489 EATSNYTIK
+489 TSNYTIK

-509 LNTEINDDLLQ
+509 MNTEIDADLLQ
-520 YIHFN
+520 YIHFDQN
-525 KSSFKLYK
+525 SFKLYY
-533 NNDNNP
+533 NNNP

-547 KWSTDNTEF
+547 KWSTKTDNTGF
-556 KEWNEND
+556 QEWD
-563 NFRSFVLSGNEDTPI
+563 DKVNFRSFVLSGNKDNPI
-578 NLSPGDSCYITY
+578 NLSPGESCYITY
-590 SVTVKPEAFA
+590 NVIVKPEAFA
-600 KLHTDSI
+600 KMHTDTLHT
-607 NAFNRFIAHADNVDK
+607 FNRFIAHADNVDK
-622 QSKFTGG
+622 RDDFAGG
-629 FEAWNSISNIKTY
+629 FEAWNSIANIKTY
-642 EWNGKQVEHTAT
+642 EWNAKQVEKIAT
-654 TSSKIETMSGDRFI
+654 TTPKTETMSGDRFI
-668 YENKAIQKD
+668 YENNAIQKD
-677 STSDTSFT
+677 STSNTSFT

-709 KMTDTLTSKHM
+709 TMTDTLTSNHM

-725 MKVDALEA
+725 MKVEALEA
-733 EVNSQKLQWDEAS
+733 ESISSDLNKEKNDTYTLNSH
-746 QNYKLQSTYNVVETK
+746 YKTVDTK

-766 DQNSFSLKPSE
+766 DQNSFSLKPYD
-777 LGWTDKNYYAY
+777 LGWTDKNYAY

-810 FTLEGVVKKGTGE
+810 FTLEGVVKKGNG
-823 FTFNK
+823 TFKFNQ
-828 EDVSKETTLTIK
+828 EDVSRETTLTIK
-840 GNLNLKANK
+840 GNLNLNANK

-854 KEPNTDSNTWANGE
+854 KEPNTDSNTWTNGE

-889 IKTGDGITPS
+889 IKTGDGITNS
-899 NLRQGSLVG
+899 ILREGSLVG
-908 IYKGTLPEGKN
+908 IYKGTLPEGKK

-941 FISQLNGTNELLLTA
+941 FIFQLNGTNELLLTA

-1006 PAEKTLYTSPKILK
+1006 PAEKTLYTSPKVLK

-1028 DGTKV
+1028 DGIV
-1033 TTLQIGADK
+1033 TTLKIGADK
-1042 KGNGDADPSKID
+1042 KDNGDADPSKID
-1054 TNLLNKSLNKSHGV
+1054 TKLLDNSKGI

-1100 MRVKWHGDEYDA
+1100 MRVKWHGDDA
-1112 SKVTSKTIDNPGSGW
+1112 SQVTSKTIENFDSSTW
-1127 EFRENDS
+1127 EQEYNDS
-1134 TNDNGNSEHT
+1134 KNDNKNSEHT
-1144 IYYVNIDRK
+1144 IYYVSKDKKR
-1153 QTKIRLGEFV
+1153 TMIRLGDFKPM
-1163 SKSIRDNNSVDVQVV
+1163 STRDNNSVDVQVV

-1186 LLGAQPSDF
+1186 LLGAQSNDF
-1195 INKVTLQKNGKDI
+1195 TNKVTLQKNGKDI
-1208 ATSSSQVPVKLNK
+1208 ATSSSKVPVQLGD
-1221 TDKNIVKEIA
+1221 TDKNIDKEIA

-1237 LEFEI
+1237 LDFEI

-1254 DNGGLTLVDRLG
+1254 DDGGLTLVDKLG
-1266 DNLRLDITSVKVYKN
+1266 DNLRLDMTSVKVYKN
-1281 NNEEVT
+1281 NNVELT
-1287 GCVIAYQDKTLEIS
+1287 DCIKSYQNNILEIS
-1301 NIPND
+1301 RIPND

-1313 TVTVNMKPGDPVN
+1313 TVTVNMKPGDAVN

-1338 NGGDTVLESYS
+1338 NGGDTVQESYS
-1349 YSVSGTIGA
+1349 YSVSGIIQT

-1364 KLTKLDQNNLDKV
+1364 KLTKLDQNNLDTV
-1377 LKGATFQI
+1377 LRGATFKI
-1385 EKCTFDEY
+1385 EKCTFDES
-1393 GKMATSDKMDL
+1393 GNMTTSDISTK
-1404 TTGDDGTIAQNLQYD
+1404 TTNENGIITEQLQYD
-1419 TLYKITETKA
+1419 TLFRITETQA
-1429 PDGYVL
+1429 PYGYVL
-1435 NKEPIYIFDVYK
+1435 DDKPIYILDVKDKDNYVNTVKQKIKDGELNILYK
-1447 AKDSDVDTITQYLKT
+1447 Q
-1462 EDLRVSYQEENFSL
+1462 ENFDL
-1476 GVTNHKGEITVVK
+1476 DVMNHKGEITVVK
-1489 KFINDAAGKST
+1489 KFINDAAGKLT
-1500 KPVSGTY
+1500 KPVSGIY

-1514 PNKLEKPLQPPKTI
+1514 KNKLDEKAIIYDAGDTQ
-1528 TYSANDNPDKSVKFE
+1528 DKSVKFV
-1543 NLELDK
+1543 NLDLDK

-1559 DQPITDTS
+1559 GQPITDTS
-1567 KEVTINTMNYQVVY
+1567 KEVTINTMNYRVVY

-1607 KILPSTGSVGT
+1607 KILPSTGSMGT

>member
-1 MIVQEYLRRLLKDK
+1 
-15 ARLRKW
+15 
-21 KRIMIALSCIVVVC
+21 MIALSCIVVVC

-69 EKEEHTHTDDCNK
+69 EKEEHTHTDDCYK

-87 EQEEVVK
+87 EQEEVVNN
-94 DEPET
+94 EPET
-99 QNKDE
+99 INNE
-104 QVSQESEEE
+104 QVSQESEE
-113 TTTTTETTTETTK
+113 TTATTTTETTT
-126 QPFDLSLDANKD
+126 QPFDLSSEANKD
-138 KIKSI
+138 KITSI
-143 DVYYKDAS
+143 VMYFKDENGTWNNLEDGNAS
-151 DKWQSL
+151 PS
-157 NSGTADPNSTEL
+157 STEL
-169 YLKVEFYEID
+169 YLKVEFDKID
-179 TEVLLEQHDGILVYS
+179 TKNLLEQHNGILVYS
-194 LPDFMRDFE
+194 LPKFMRDFE

-216 IGTIEIENNQVKITL
+216 IGTIEIENNQAKITL

-255 QIDLTEINKNNGQA
+255 QIDLTKINNTDGKA
-269 TLVVGKKTVTLDYGP
+269 TLTVGNKTVTLDYGP
-284 DCIEEFGSV
+284 DCIEKFGSV
-293 TIDKQIPNVDKKDNS
+293 DMKKEMSNVDKVNNY

-320 GCKGLY
+320 GCKDLY

-341 GNISSTETTLTS
+341 GNISTTETELNST
-353 EDNRK
+353 DNK
-358 DPCDPFET
+358 QDPFET

-372 QSHGKIYKAN
+372 QSHGKIYKAK
-382 IPDSNQTNIT
+382 IPDSNTKIPASGEPNIT
-392 NPYIVWNIGNME
+392 NPCIVWNIGNME

-431 ASLYSKGST
+431 ALLYSQSST
-440 DTYDKGIG
+440 DTYDKGTG
-448 TAKFTPKI
+448 NADFTPKI
-456 DYSNQFTKTVDGN
+456 DYDGLFKKTVDGN
-469 ITRNKDGS
+469 ITRNADDGS
-477 YTIPFKSYISIH
+477 YTIPFKSSISIKKD
-489 EATSNYTIK
+489 TSNYTIK

-509 LNTEINDDLLQ
+509 LNTEINADLLQ
-520 YIHFN
+520 YIHFD
-525 KSSFKLYK
+525 KSTFKLYK
-533 NNDNNP
+533 NNSV
-539 VDASQYNI
+539 VDSAKYNI

-556 KEWNEND
+556 KEWNDKD

-578 NLSPGDSCYITY
+578 NLSPGESCYITY

-607 NAFNRFIAHADNVDK
+607 HAFNRFIAHADNVNKRDD
-622 QSKFTGG
+622 FAGG

-642 EWNGKQVEHTAT
+642 EWNGKQVEKTAT
-654 TSSKIETMSGDRFI
+654 TSSKTETMSGDRFI
-668 YENKAIQKD
+668 YENKEIQKD
-677 STSDTSFT
+677 STPNTSFT

-709 KMTDTLTSKHM
+709 TMTDTLTSKHM

-725 MKVDALEA
+725 MKVEALEA
-733 EVNSQKLQWDEAS
+733 DSISRDLNKGTNDTYTLNS
-746 QNYKLQSTYNVVETK
+746 NYTRVDTK
-761 WVKID
+761 WVKING
-766 DQNSFSLKPSE
+766 QKTFSLKPSE
-777 LGWTDKNYYAY
+777 LGWTDKNYAY
-788 RFTYYAKPDN
+788 RFTYYARPDD
-798 LDTFTET
+798 LSTFTET

-810 FTLEGVVKKGTGE
+810 FTLEGVVKKGDGT

-828 EDVSKETTLTIK
+828 EDVSRETTLTIK
-840 GNLNLKANK
+840 GNLNLNANK

-854 KEPNTDSNTWANGE
+854 KEPDSNTWTNGE

-899 NLRQGSLVG
+899 TLQDGSLVG
-908 IYKGTLPEGKN
+908 IYKGTLLEGKN

-927 DLKNKSGLTPINDK
+927 DLKNKSGLTPIDGK
-941 FISQLNGTNELLLTA
+941 FTSQLNGTNELLLTA
-956 KDDIQLGNEK
+956 NDDIQLGDEK

-989 YKNSIYI
+989 FKNSISI
-996 KEDGEYVSEI
+996 EEDGEYVSEI
-1006 PAEKTLYTSPKILK
+1006 VAEKTLYTSPKILK

-1042 KGNGDADPSKID
+1042 KNNGDADPSKID
-1054 TNLLNKSLNKSHGV
+1054 TKLLENSKDVFNSKGV

-1085 YDVIDDIPDGMEFSY
+1085 YDVIDDIPNGMEFSY
-1100 MRVKWHGDEYDA
+1100 MRVKWHGDEDAA
-1112 SKVTSKTIDNPGSGW
+1112 SKVTSKTIDNPGSDW

-1134 TNDNGNSEHT
+1134 PNDNKKSEHT
-1144 IYYVNIDRK
+1144 IYYVSKDKKR
-1153 QTKIRLGEFV
+1153 TMIRLGEFV

-1178 CRITDPQV
+1178 CRVTDPQV
-1186 LLGAQPSDF
+1186 LLGAQPNNF
-1195 INKVTLQKNGKDI
+1195 INKVTLQKDGKDI
-1208 ATSSSQVPVKLNK
+1208 ATSSSKVPVQLTK
-1221 TDKNIVKEIA
+1221 TDKNIDKQLAET
-1231 KKNGQK
+1231 NGQK
-1237 LEFEI
+1237 LKFEI

-1254 DNGGLTLVDRLG
+1254 DNGELTLVDKLG
-1266 DNLRLDITSVKVYKN
+1266 DNLKLDTTSVKVFN
-1281 NNEEVT
+1281 SNNEELT
-1287 GCVIAYQDKTLEIS
+1287 NCKKSYQNNILEIK
-1301 NIPND
+1301 IPNNI
-1306 VPIKIRY
+1306 PIKITY
-1313 TVTVNMKPGDPVN
+1313 TATVNAKPGHSVN

-1338 NGGDTVLESYS
+1338 NGGKTVQESYS
-1349 YSVSGTIGA
+1349 YNVSGTIGA

-1364 KLTKLDQNNLDKV
+1364 KLTKQDENDIDKV
-1377 LKGATFQI
+1377 LNGATFKI

-1393 GKMATSDKMDL
+1393 GKMTTSEISTP
-1404 TTGDDGTIAQNLQYD
+1404 TTGNDGTIAQNLQYD
-1419 TLYKITETKA
+1419 TLYRITETKA

-1435 NKEPIYIFDVYK
+1435 NDKPTYILDVT
-1447 AKDSDVDTITQYLKT
+1447 KDNESYVDTVKQYLKNI
-1462 EDLRVSYQEENFSL
+1462 DLEVSYQEENFNL
-1476 GVTNHKGEITVVK
+1476 QVRNHKGEITVVK

-1514 PNKLEKPLQPPKTI
+1514 KNTRLQPIKTI

-1549 TYYVYELDDK
+1549 TYYVYELDD
-1559 DQPITDTS
+1559 QGNPITDSS

-1581 KNETKNTDTSSAQNG
+1581 EKNGITLSSEKNS

-1607 KILPSTGSVGT
+1607 KILPSTGSMGT

-1640 KNNRK
+1640 KNKRK

>member
-1 MIVQEYLRRLLKDK
+1 MQEYLRRLLKDK

-45 TLTCD
+45 TMTCD

-87 EQEEVVK
+87 EQEEVVE
-94 DEPET
+94 DEPKT
-99 QNKDE
+99 QNNEE

-113 TTTTTETTTETTK
+113 TTTTTTETTTETTK
-126 QPFDLSLDANKD
+126 QPFDLSSEANKG
-138 KIKSI
+138 KIKSV
-143 DVYYKDAS
+143 DVYYKDAN

-157 NSGTADPNSTEL
+157 NEGNADPNSTEL
-169 YLKVEFYEID
+169 YLKVEFDEID
-179 TEVLLEQHDGILVYS
+179 TEVLLEQHDGILVYN
-194 LPDFMRDFE
+194 LPACMRDFE

-208 NLLAGERN
+208 ILKAGDED
-216 IGTIEIENNQVKITL
+216 IGKIEIENNKVKVTL
-231 KKDYLN
+231 DKKYLN
-237 ELVTNSSNQLD
+237 KLVTNSNNQLN

-255 QIDLTEINKNNGQA
+255 QIDLTEINKNNGKA
-269 TLVVGKKTVTLDYGP
+269 TLVVGKKTVILDYGKE
-284 DCIEEFGSV
+284 CIEKFGSV
-293 TIDKQIPNVDKKDNS
+293 TIDKQISNVDKVNNY

-334 SNLVSYL
+334 ANLVSYA

-353 EDNRK
+353 NDNK
-358 DPCDPFET
+358 KDPFEMP
-366 IEKSSS
+366 IEA
-372 QSHGKIYKAN
+372 SHGKIYKAE
-382 IPDSNQTNIT
+382 IPDATTKIPKPGASEIK
-392 NPYIVWNIGNME
+392 NPCIVWNIGNMG
-404 PNEIRTLTYYVKLK
+404 PNESRMLTYYVKLN
-418 DKESLNGNTINNS
+418 DKESLKDKPIDNS

-440 DTYDKGIG
+440 DTYDKGSEK
-448 TAKFTPKI
+448 ASFTPTI
-456 DYSNQFTKTVDGN
+456 VYSSFEKYVDGT
-469 ITRNKDGS
+469 IKRNSDGS
-477 YTIPFKSYISIH
+477 YTIPFKSLISIKKD
-489 EATSNYTIK
+489 ESNYTIK
-498 NLQFYDYLKHD
+498 NLQFYDYLKHNM
-509 LNTEINDDLLQ
+509 NTEIDADLLQ
-520 YIHFN
+520 YIHFDRN
-525 KSSFKLYK
+525 SFKLYM
-533 NNDNNP
+533 NNDNDP
-539 VDASQYNI
+539 VDSSQYNI
-547 KWSTDNTEF
+547 KWSTDNTNF
-556 KEWNEND
+556 KEWSEND
-563 NFRSFVLSGNEDTPI
+563 NFRSFLLSGNKNNPI
-578 NLSPGDSCYITY
+578 NLSPGESCYITY

-607 NAFNRFIAHADNVDK
+607 HAFNRFIAHADNVNKRDD
-622 QSKFTGG
+622 FAGG

-642 EWNGKQVEHTAT
+642 EWNGKQVEQTAT

-668 YENKAIQKD
+668 YENNKIIKD
-677 STSDTSFT
+677 LTSNTNFT

-709 KMTDTLTSKHM
+709 TMTDTLTSKHM

-725 MKVDALEA
+725 MKVEALEA
-733 EVNSQKLQWDEAS
+733 DSISRDLNKGTNDTYTLNS
-746 QNYKLQSTYNVVETK
+746 NYTPVDTK
-761 WVKID
+761 WIKID
-766 DQNSFSLKPSE
+766 DQQSFSLKPSA
-777 LGWTDKNYYAY
+777 LGWTDKNYAY

-810 FTLEGVVKKGTGE
+810 FTLEGVVKKGDGTIT
-823 FTFNK
+823 TFDK
-828 EDVSKETTLTIK
+828 EDVSRETTLTIK
-840 GNLNLKANK
+840 GNLNLNANK

-854 KEPNTDSNTWANGE
+854 KEPDSNTWTNGE

-927 DLKNKSGLTPINDK
+927 DLKNNSGLAPIDDK
-941 FISQLNGTNELLLTA
+941 FNSQLNGTNELLLTA
-956 KDDIQLGNEK
+956 KENIGLGNEK

-1042 KGNGDADPSKID
+1042 KNNGDADPSKID
-1054 TNLLNKSLNKSHGV
+1054 TNLLNKSRGV

-1080 QLSGD
+1080 QLSGA
-1085 YDVIDDIPDGMEFSY
+1085 YDVIDDIPDGMEFTY
-1100 MRVKWHGDEYDA
+1100 MRVKWHGDDA
-1112 SKVTSKTIDNPGSGW
+1112 SLVTSKKIDNLSGW
-1127 EFRENDS
+1127 EFNENDS
-1134 TNDNGNSEHT
+1134 TNDNNNPEHT
-1144 IYYVNIDRK
+1144 IYYVSKDKK

-1163 SKSIRDNNSVDVQVV
+1163 SKSIRDNNSVDVQIV

-1186 LLGAQPSDF
+1186 LLGAQSNDF
-1195 INKVTLQKNGKDI
+1195 INKVTLQKEGKNI
-1208 ATSSSQVPVKLNK
+1208 ATSSSKVPVKLTV
-1221 TDKNIVKEIA
+1221 TDKNINKKLA

-1254 DNGGLTLVDRLG
+1254 DNGELTLVDRLG
-1266 DNLRLDITSVKVYKN
+1266 DNLKLDTTSVKVFN
-1281 NNEEVT
+1281 SNNEELT
-1287 GCVIAYQDKTLEIS
+1287 NCKKSYQNNILEIK
-1301 NIPND
+1301 IPNNI
-1306 VPIKIRY
+1306 PIKITY
-1313 TVTVNMKPGDPVN
+1313 TATVNAKPGDSVN

-1338 NGGDTVLESYS
+1338 NGGETVQERYS
-1349 YSVSGTIGA
+1349 YNVSGTIGA

-1364 KLTKLDQNNLDKV
+1364 KLTKQDENDIDKV
-1377 LKGATFQI
+1377 LNGATFKI
-1385 EKCTFDEY
+1385 DKCTIE
-1393 GKMATSDKMDL
+1393 AN
-1404 TTGDDGTIAQNLQYD
+1404 GDITASEISTANTDANGTITKNLQYD
-1419 TLYKITETKA
+1419 TLYKITETTA

-1447 AKDSDVDTITQYLKT
+1447 AKDSDVDPIKQYLKNA
-1462 EDLRVSYQEENFSL
+1462 DLRVSYQEENFSL
-1476 GVTNHKGEITVVK
+1476 NVMNHKGEITVVK
-1489 KFINDAAGKST
+1489 KFINDAAGKSI

-1514 PNKLEKPLQPPKTI
+1514 QNKWLQTQSI
-1528 TYSANDNPDKSVKFE
+1528 TYNVGDTQDKSVKFE
-1543 NLELDK
+1543 NLELNR

-1567 KEVTINTMNYQVVY
+1567 KEVTINTMNYQVFY
-1581 KNETKNTDTSSAQNG
+1581 EKNGTATSSAQNG
-1596 ETIVVTNKSRT
+1596 DTVIVTNKSCT
-1607 KILPSTGSVGT
+1607 KILPSTGSMGT

>member
-1 MIVQEYLRRLLKDK
+1 
-15 ARLRKW
+15 
-21 KRIMIALSCIVVVC
+21 MIALSCIVVVC

-45 TLTCD
+45 TLACD

-69 EKEEHTHTDDCNK
+69 EKEEHTHNEDCNK

-94 DEPET
+94 DEP
-99 QNKDE
+99 
-104 QVSQESEEE
+104 
-113 TTTTTETTTETTK
+113 ETTK

-143 DVYYKDAS
+143 DVYYKDAN

-169 YLKVEFYEID
+169 YLKVDFDKID
-179 TEVLLEQHDGILVYS
+179 TKNLLEQNNGILVYS
-194 LPDFMRDFE
+194 LPKFMRDFE

-216 IGTIEIENNQVKITL
+216 IGTIEIENNQVRITL

-255 QIDLTEINKNNGQA
+255 QIDLTKINNTDGKA
-269 TLVVGKKTVTLDYGP
+269 TLVVGKKTVILDYGKE
-284 DCIEEFGSV
+284 CIEKFGSV
-293 TIDKQIPNVDKKDNS
+293 TIDKQISNVDKVNNY

-334 SNLVSYL
+334 ANLVSYA

-353 EDNRK
+353 NDNK
-358 DPCDPFET
+358 KDPFE
-366 IEKSSS
+366 IEA
-372 QSHGKIYKAN
+372 SHGKIYKAD
-382 IPDSNQTNIT
+382 IPDATTKIPKPGASEIK
-392 NPYIVWNIGNME
+392 NPCIVWNIGNMG
-404 PNEIRTLTYYVKLK
+404 PNESRMLTYYVKLN
-418 DKESLNGNTINNS
+418 DKESLKDKPIDNS

-440 DTYDKGIG
+440 DTYDKGSEK
-448 TAKFTPKI
+448 ASFTPTI
-456 DYSNQFTKTVDGN
+456 VYSSFEKYVDGT
-469 ITRNKDGS
+469 IKRNSDGS
-477 YTIPFKSYISIH
+477 YTIPFKSLISIKKD
-489 EATSNYTIK
+489 ESNYTIK
-498 NLQFYDYLKHD
+498 NLQFYDYLKHNM
-509 LNTEINDDLLQ
+509 NTEIDADLLQ
-520 YIHFN
+520 YIHFDRN
-525 KSSFKLYK
+525 SFKLYM
-533 NNDNNP
+533 NNNNEP
-539 VDASQYNI
+539 VDSSQYNI
-547 KWSTDNTEF
+547 KWSTKTDNTGF
-556 KEWNEND
+556 QEWD
-563 NFRSFVLSGNEDTPI
+563 DKVNFRSFVLSGNKDNPI
-578 NLSPGDSCYITY
+578 NLSPGESCYITY
-590 SVTVKPEAFA
+590 NVIVKPEAFA
-600 KLHTDSI
+600 KIHTDTLH
-607 NAFNRFIAHADNVDK
+607 AFNRFIAHADNVDK
-622 QSKFTGG
+622 RDDFAGG
-629 FEAWNSISNIKTY
+629 FEAWNSIANIKTY
-642 EWNGKQVEHTAT
+642 EWNAKQVEKIAT
-654 TSSKIETMSGDRFI
+654 TTPKTETMSGDRFI
-668 YENKAIQKD
+668 YENNAIQKD
-677 STSDTSFT
+677 STSNTSFT

-709 KMTDTLTSKHM
+709 TMTDTLTSNHM

-725 MKVDALEA
+725 MKVEALEA
-733 EVNSQKLQWDEAS
+733 ESISSDLNKEKNDTYTLNSH
-746 QNYKLQSTYNVVETK
+746 YKTVDTK

-766 DQNSFSLKPSE
+766 NQNSFSLKPYD
-777 LGWTDKNYYAY
+777 LGWTDKNYAY

-810 FTLEGVVKKGTGE
+810 FTLEGVVKKGNG
-823 FTFNK
+823 TFKFNQ
-828 EDVSKETTLTIK
+828 EDVSRETTLTIN
-840 GNLNLKANK
+840 GNLNLNANK

-854 KEPNTDSNTWANGE
+854 KEPNTDSNTWTNGE

-889 IKTGDGITPS
+889 IKTGDGITNS
-899 NLRQGSLVG
+899 ILREGSLVG
-908 IYKGTLPEGKN
+908 IYKGTLPEGKK

-1006 PAEKTLYTSPKILK
+1006 PAEKTLYTSPKVLK

-1028 DGTKV
+1028 DGIV
-1033 TTLQIGADK
+1033 TTLKIGADK
-1042 KGNGDADPSKID
+1042 KDNGDADPSKID
-1054 TNLLNKSLNKSHGV
+1054 TKLLDNSKGI

-1100 MRVKWHGDEYDA
+1100 MRVKWHGDDA
-1112 SKVTSKTIDNPGSGW
+1112 SQVTSKTIENFDSSTW
-1127 EFRENDS
+1127 EQEYNDS
-1134 TNDNGNSEHT
+1134 KNDNKNSEHT
-1144 IYYVNIDRK
+1144 IYYVSKDKKR
-1153 QTKIRLGEFV
+1153 TMIRLGDFKPM
-1163 SKSIRDNNSVDVQVV
+1163 STRDNNSVDVQVV

-1186 LLGAQPSDF
+1186 LLGAQSNDF
-1195 INKVTLQKNGKDI
+1195 TNKVTLQKNGKDI
-1208 ATSSSQVPVKLNK
+1208 ATSSSKVPVQLGD
-1221 TDKNIVKEIA
+1221 TDKNIDKEIA

-1237 LEFEI
+1237 LDFEI

-1254 DNGGLTLVDRLG
+1254 DDGGLTLVDKLG
-1266 DNLRLDITSVKVYKN
+1266 DNLRLDMTSVKVYKN
-1281 NNEEVT
+1281 NNVELT
-1287 GCVIAYQDKTLEIS
+1287 DCIKSYQNNILEIS
-1301 NIPND
+1301 RIPND

-1313 TVTVNMKPGDPVN
+1313 TVTVNMKPGDAVN

-1338 NGGDTVLESYS
+1338 NGGDTVQESYS
-1349 YSVSGTIGA
+1349 YSVSGIIQT

-1364 KLTKLDQNNLDKV
+1364 KLTKLDQNNLDTV
-1377 LKGATFQI
+1377 LRGATFKI
-1385 EKCTFDEY
+1385 EKCTFDES
-1393 GKMATSDKMDL
+1393 GNMTTSDISTE
-1404 TTGDDGTIAQNLQYD
+1404 TTNENGIITEQLQYD
-1419 TLYKITETKA
+1419 TLYRITETQA
-1429 PDGYVL
+1429 PYGYVL
-1435 NKEPIYIFDVYK
+1435 DDKPIYILDVKDKDNYVNTVKQKIKDGELNILYK
-1447 AKDSDVDTITQYLKT
+1447 Q
-1462 EDLRVSYQEENFSL
+1462 ENFDL
-1476 GVTNHKGEITVVK
+1476 DVMNHKGEITVVK
-1489 KFINDAAGKST
+1489 KFINDAAGKLT
-1500 KPVSGTY
+1500 KPVSGIY

-1514 PNKLEKPLQPPKTI
+1514 KNKLDEKAIIYDAGDTQ
-1528 TYSANDNPDKSVKFE
+1528 DKSVKFE
-1543 NLELDK
+1543 NLDLDK
-1549 TYYVYELDDK
+1549 TYYVYELDDQDK
-1559 DQPITDTS
+1559 PITDTS

-1581 KNETKNTDTSSAQNG
+1581 EKNGITLSSEKNS
-1596 ETIVVTNKSRT
+1596 ETIEVTNKSRT
-1607 KILPSTGSVGT
+1607 KILPSTGSMGT

-1629 VASLICLSNIN
+1629 VVSVICLSNIN
-1640 KNNRK
+1640 KNKKKKIGERDETN
-1645 EKRRKR
+1645 

>member
-1 MIVQEYLRRLLKDK
+1 MQEYLRRLLKDK

>member
-1 MIVQEYLRRLLKDK
+1 MY
-15 ARLRKW
+15 
-21 KRIMIALSCIVVVC
+21 
-35 TVYALSLPAQ
+35 
-45 TLTCD
+45 
-50 KEEHTHTA
+50 
-58 ECYDENNELIC
+58 
-69 EKEEHTHTDDCNK
+69 
-82 QEEVN
+82 
-87 EQEEVVK
+87 
-94 DEPET
+94 
-99 QNKDE
+99 
-104 QVSQESEEE
+104 
-113 TTTTTETTTETTK
+113 
-126 QPFDLSLDANKD
+126 
-138 KIKSI
+138 
-143 DVYYKDAS
+143 
-151 DKWQSL
+151 
-157 NSGTADPNSTEL
+157 
-169 YLKVEFYEID
+169 
-179 TEVLLEQHDGILVYS
+179 
-194 LPDFMRDFE
+194 
-203 KAGNG
+203 
-208 NLLAGERN
+208 
-216 IGTIEIENNQVKITL
+216 
-231 KKDYLN
+231 
-237 ELVTNSSNQLD
+237 
-248 GSFYVKG
+248 
-255 QIDLTEINKNNGQA
+255 
-269 TLVVGKKTVTLDYGP
+269 
-284 DCIEEFGSV
+284 
-293 TIDKQIPNVDKKDNS
+293 
-308 LTYTVTVTAGKD
+308 
-320 GCKGLY
+320 
-326 VVDKFTSN
+326 
-334 SNLVSYL
+334 
-341 GNISSTETTLTS
+341 
-353 EDNRK
+353 
-358 DPCDPFET
+358 
-366 IEKSSS
+366 
-372 QSHGKIYKAN
+372 
-382 IPDSNQTNIT
+382 
-392 NPYIVWNIGNME
+392 
-404 PNEIRTLTYYVKLK
+404 
-418 DKESLNGNTINNS
+418 
-431 ASLYSKGST
+431 
-440 DTYDKGIG
+440 
-448 TAKFTPKI
+448 
-456 DYSNQFTKTVDGN
+456 YSNQFTKTVDGN

-489 EATSNYTIK
+489 EDTSNYTIK

-547 KWSTDNTEF
+547 KWSTDNTKF
-556 KEWNEND
+556 KEWNDED

-578 NLSPGDSCYITY
+578 NLSPGESCYITY

-607 NAFNRFIAHADNVDK
+607 HAFNRFIAHADNVNKRDD
-622 QSKFTGG
+622 FAGG

-642 EWNGKQVEHTAT
+642 EWNGKQVEQTAT
-654 TSSKIETMSGDRFI
+654 TSSQKVTMSGDRFI
-668 YENKAIQKD
+668 YENENNKITDD
-677 STSDTSFT
+677 STLNTSFT

-777 LGWTDKNYYAY
+777 LGWTNKNYAY
-788 RFTYYAKPDN
+788 RFTYYARPDD
-798 LDTFTET
+798 LSTFTET

-810 FTLEGVVKKGTGE
+810 FTLEGVVKKGDGTIT
-823 FTFNK
+823 TFDK
-828 EDVSKETTLTIK
+828 EDVSRETTLTIK
-840 GNLNLKANK
+840 GNLNLTANK

-854 KEPNTDSNTWANGE
+854 KEPDSNTWTNGE

-899 NLRQGSLVG
+899 NLREGSLVG
-908 IYKGTLPEGKN
+908 IYKGTLKEGKN

-927 DLKNKSGLTPINDK
+927 DLKNKSGLTSIDGK
-941 FISQLNGTNELLLTA
+941 FTSQLNGTNELLLTA
-956 KDDIQLGNEK
+956 NDDIQLGNEK

-1042 KGNGDADPSKID
+1042 KNNGDADPSKID
-1054 TNLLNKSLNKSHGV
+1054 TNLLEKSRGV

-1080 QLSGD
+1080 QLSGA
-1085 YDVIDDIPDGMEFSY
+1085 YDVIDDIPDGMEFTY
-1100 MRVKWHGDEYDA
+1100 MRVKWHGDDA
-1112 SKVTSKTIDNPGSGW
+1112 SKVTSKTIENLDSNAW
-1127 EFRENDS
+1127 EQKYNDS

-1144 IYYVNIDRK
+1144 IYYVSKDKK
-1153 QTKIRLGEFV
+1153 QTMIRLGEFV

-1195 INKVTLQKNGKDI
+1195 INKVTLQKDGKDI
-1208 ATSSSQVPVKLNK
+1208 ATSSSKVPVQLNE
-1221 TDKNIVKEIA
+1221 TDKNIDKKLAKE
-1231 KKNGQK
+1231 NGQK

-1242 NTNQLGQTLPTN
+1242 NTNKLGQTLPTN
-1254 DNGGLTLVDRLG
+1254 DNGELTLVDKLG
-1266 DNLRLDITSVKVYKN
+1266 DNLKLDTTSVKVFN
-1281 NNEEVT
+1281 SNNEELT
-1287 GCVIAYQDKTLEIS
+1287 ICKKSYQNNILEIK
-1301 NIPND
+1301 IPNNI
-1306 VPIKIRY
+1306 PIKITY
-1313 TVTVNMKPGDPVN
+1313 TATVNAKPGDSVN

-1338 NGGDTVLESYS
+1338 NGGKTVQQSYS
-1349 YSVSGTIGA
+1349 YNVSGTIGA

-1364 KLTKLDQNNLDKV
+1364 KLTKQDENDIDKV
-1377 LKGATFQI
+1377 LSGATFKI
-1385 EKCTFDEY
+1385 DKCTFDEY
-1393 GKMATSDKMDL
+1393 GKMTTSEISTP
-1404 TTGDDGTIAQNLQYD
+1404 TTGNDGTIAQNLQYD
-1419 TLYKITETKA
+1419 TLYRITETKA

-1435 NKEPIYIFDVYK
+1435 DDEPIYILDVKKGNESY
-1447 AKDSDVDTITQYLKT
+1447 VDTVKQYLKNINL
-1462 EDLRVSYQEENFSL
+1462 EVSYQEENFNL
-1476 GVTNHKGEITVVK
+1476 QVRNHKGEITVVK

-1514 PNKLEKPLQPPKTI
+1514 QNKWLQTQPI
-1528 TYSANDNPDKSVKFE
+1528 TYSASDTPDKSVKFK
-1543 NLELDK
+1543 NLDLDK
-1549 TYYVYELDDK
+1549 TYYVYELDDQNK
-1559 DQPITDTS
+1559 PITDTS

-1581 KNETKNTDTSSAQNG
+1581 ENNGTAKSSAKNG
-1596 ETIVVTNKSRT
+1596 DTVTVTNKSRT
-1607 KILPSTGSVGT
+1607 KILPSTGSMET

-1640 KNNRK
+1640 KNKRK

>member
-1 MIVQEYLRRLLKDK
+1 
-15 ARLRKW
+15 
-21 KRIMIALSCIVVVC
+21 MIALSCIVVVC

-45 TLTCD
+45 TMACD

-58 ECYDENNELIC
+58 ECYDENNELVC

-126 QPFDLSLDANKD
+126 QPFDLSSEANKD
-138 KIKSI
+138 KITS
-143 DVYYKDAS
+143 VVMYYKDAD
-151 DKWQSL
+151 DKWQNL
-157 NSGTADPNSTEL
+157 DKGDAKPNSTEL
-169 YLKVEFYEID
+169 YLKVEFDKIN
-179 TEVLLEQHDGILVYS
+179 TKNLLEQHNGILLYS

-208 NLLAGERN
+208 TLLAGDKN
-216 IGTIEIENNQVKITL
+216 IGTIEIEKNKVKFTL
-231 KKDYLN
+231 DQTYLKG
-237 ELVTNSSNQLD
+237 LVDKGSNQLN

-255 QIDLTEINKNNGQA
+255 QIDLTKINNTDGKA
-269 TLVVGKKTVTLDYGP
+269 TLTVGNKTVTLDYGP
-284 DCIEEFGSV
+284 DCIEKFGSV
-293 TIDKQIPNVDKKDNS
+293 KIDKQIPNVDKKDNS

-341 GNISSTETTLTS
+341 GNISSTETELNST
-353 EDNRK
+353 DNK
-358 DPCDPFET
+358 QDPFET

-372 QSHGKIYKAN
+372 QSHGKIYKAK
-382 IPDSNQTNIT
+382 IPDSNTKIPASGEPNIT
-392 NPYIVWNIGNME
+392 NPCIVWNIGNME

-418 DKESLNGNTINNS
+418 DKESLNGNTIKNS

-440 DTYDKGIG
+440 DTYDKGTG
-448 TAKFTPKI
+448 NADFTPKI
-456 DYSNQFTKTVDGN
+456 DYDGLFKKTVDGN
-469 ITRNKDGS
+469 ITRNADDGS
-477 YTIPFKSYISIH
+477 YTIPFKSSISIKKD
-489 EATSNYTIK
+489 TSNYTIK

-509 LNTEINDDLLQ
+509 LNTEINADLLQ
-520 YIHFN
+520 YIHFD
-525 KSSFKLYK
+525 KSTFKLYK
-533 NNDNNP
+533 NNSV
-539 VDASQYNI
+539 VDSAKYNI
-547 KWSTDNTEF
+547 KWSIDNTEF
-556 KEWNEND
+556 KEWNDKD

-578 NLSPGDSCYITY
+578 NLSPGESCYITY
-590 SVTVKPEAFA
+590 NVTVKPEAFA

-607 NAFNRFIAHADNVDK
+607 NAFNRFIAHADNVDE
-622 QSKFTGG
+622 QSKFAGG

-642 EWNGKQVEHTAT
+642 EWNGKQVEKTAT
-654 TSSKIETMSGDRFI
+654 TSSKTETMSGDRFI

-677 STSDTSFT
+677 STSNTSFT

-709 KMTDTLTSKHM
+709 TMTDTLTSKHM

-725 MKVDALEA
+725 MKVEALKA
-733 EVNSQKLQWDEAS
+733 EMNSQELQWDEAS
-746 QNYKLQSTYNVVETK
+746 QNYKLQPTYNLVETK

-766 DQNSFSLKPSE
+766 GQKTFSLKPSE
-777 LGWTDKNYYAY
+777 LGWTDKNYAY

-798 LDTFTET
+798 LDAFTET

-810 FTLEGVVKKGTGE
+810 FTLEGVVKKGDGT

-840 GNLNLKANK
+840 GNLNLNANK

-854 KEPNTDSNTWANGE
+854 KEPDSNTWTNGE

-889 IKTGDGITPS
+889 IKTGDGITNS
-899 NLRQGSLVG
+899 ILREGSLVG

-927 DLKNKSGLTPINDK
+927 DLKNKSGLTSIDDK
-941 FISQLNGTNELLLTA
+941 FTSQLNGTNELLLTA

-1006 PAEKTLYTSPKILK
+1006 PAEKTLYTSPKVLK

-1054 TNLLNKSLNKSHGV
+1054 TELLNKSRGV

-1127 EFRENDS
+1127 EFRENNS

-1144 IYYVNIDRK
+1144 IYYVSKDKKR
-1153 QTKIRLGEFV
+1153 TMIRLGEFV

-1186 LLGAQPSDF
+1186 LLGARPSDF
-1195 INKVTLQKNGKDI
+1195 TNKVTLQKNGKDI
-1208 ATSSSQVPVKLNK
+1208 ATSSSKVPVQLDD
-1221 TDKNIVKEIA
+1221 TDKNIDKKLVN
-1231 KKNGQK
+1231 KNGQK
-1237 LEFEI
+1237 LDFEI
-1242 NTNQLGQTLPTN
+1242 NTNQLSQTLPTN
-1254 DNGGLTLVDRLG
+1254 DNGELTLVDKLG
-1266 DNLRLDITSVKVYKN
+1266 DNLKLDTTSVKVFN
-1281 NNEEVT
+1281 SNNEELT
-1287 GCVIAYQDKTLEIS
+1287 DCKKSYQNNILEIK
-1301 NIPND
+1301 IPNNI
-1306 VPIKIRY
+1306 PIKITY
-1313 TVTVNMKPGDPVN
+1313 TATVNAKPGDSVN

-1338 NGGDTVLESYS
+1338 NGGGTVQQSYS
-1349 YSVSGTIGA
+1349 YNVSGTIGA

-1364 KLTKLDQNNLDKV
+1364 KLTKQDENDMDKV
-1377 LKGATFQI
+1377 LNDATFKI
-1385 EKCTFDEY
+1385 EKCTFDAD
-1393 GKMATSDKMDL
+1393 GKMTTSDISTV
-1404 TTGDDGTIAQNLQYD
+1404 TTDENGTITQNLQYD

-1435 NKEPIYIFDVYK
+1435 NKEPIYIFDVNK
-1447 AKDSDVDTITQYLKT
+1447 AKDSDVDPIKQYLKT
-1462 EDLRVSYQEENFSL
+1462 EDLRVRYQEENFSI

-1489 KFINDAAGKST
+1489 KFINDAAGKSI

-1514 PNKLEKPLQPPKTI
+1514 QNKWLQTQSI
-1528 TYSANDNPDKSVKFE
+1528 TYNVGDTQDKSVKFE
-1543 NLELDK
+1543 NLELNR

-1567 KEVTINTMNYQVVY
+1567 KEVTINTMNYQVFY
-1581 KNETKNTDTSSAQNG
+1581 EKNGTATSSAQNG
-1596 ETIVVTNKSRT
+1596 DTVIVTNKSRT
-1607 KILPSTGSVGT
+1607 KILPSTGSMGT

>member
-1 MIVQEYLRRLLKDK
+1 
-15 ARLRKW
+15 
-21 KRIMIALSCIVVVC
+21 MIALSCIVVVC

-99 QNKDE
+99 QNNDE

-113 TTTTTETTTETTK
+113 STTTTETTTETTK
-126 QPFDLSLDANKD
+126 QPFDLSSEANKG
-138 KIKSI
+138 KIKSV
-143 DVYYKDAS
+143 DVYYKDAN

-157 NSGTADPNSTEL
+157 NEGNADPNSTEL
-169 YLKVEFYEID
+169 YLKVEFDKINTKEF
-179 TEVLLEQHDGILVYS
+179 LEKHNGTLVYN

-208 NLLAGERN
+208 TLLAGDKN
-216 IGTIEIENNQVKITL
+216 IGTIEIEKNKVKFTLNQTYL
-231 KKDYLN
+231 KG
-237 ELVTNSSNQLD
+237 LVDKGSNQLN

-255 QIDLTEINKNNGQA
+255 QIDLTKINNTDGKA
-269 TLVVGKKTVTLDYGP
+269 TLTVGNKTVTLDYGP

-293 TIDKQIPNVDKKDNS
+293 TIDKQIPNVEKKDNS

-341 GNISSTETTLTS
+341 GNISSTETELNST
-353 EDNRK
+353 DNK
-358 DPCDPFET
+358 QDPFET

-372 QSHGKIYKAN
+372 QSHGKIYKAK
-382 IPDSNQTNIT
+382 IPDSNTKIPTSGEPNIT
-392 NPYIVWNIGNME
+392 NPCIVWNIGNME

-489 EATSNYTIK
+489 EDTSNYTIK

-547 KWSTDNTEF
+547 KWSTDNTKF
-556 KEWNEND
+556 KEWNDED

-578 NLSPGDSCYITY
+578 NLSPGESCYITY

-607 NAFNRFIAHADNVDK
+607 HAFNRFIAHADNVNKRDD
-622 QSKFTGG
+622 FAGG

-642 EWNGKQVEHTAT
+642 EWNGKQVEQTAT
-654 TSSKIETMSGDRFI
+654 TSSQKVTMSGDRFI
-668 YENKAIQKD
+668 YENENNKITDD
-677 STSDTSFT
+677 STLNTSFT

-777 LGWTDKNYYAY
+777 LGWTNKNYAY
-788 RFTYYAKPDN
+788 RFTYYARPDD
-798 LDTFTET
+798 LSTFTET

-810 FTLEGVVKKGTGE
+810 FTLEGVVKKGDGTIT
-823 FTFNK
+823 TFDK
-828 EDVSKETTLTIK
+828 EDVSRETTLTIK
-840 GNLNLKANK
+840 GNLNLTANK

-854 KEPNTDSNTWANGE
+854 KEPDSNTWTNGE

-899 NLRQGSLVG
+899 NLREGSLVG
-908 IYKGTLPEGKN
+908 IYKGTLKEGKN

-927 DLKNKSGLTPINDK
+927 DLKNKSGLTSIDGK
-941 FISQLNGTNELLLTA
+941 FTSQLNGTNELLLTA
-956 KDDIQLGNEK
+956 NDDIQLGNEK

-1042 KGNGDADPSKID
+1042 KNNGDADPSKID
-1054 TNLLNKSLNKSHGV
+1054 TNLLEKSRGV

-1080 QLSGD
+1080 QLSGA
-1085 YDVIDDIPDGMEFSY
+1085 YDVIDDIPDGMEFTY
-1100 MRVKWHGDEYDA
+1100 MRVKWHGDDA
-1112 SKVTSKTIDNPGSGW
+1112 SKVTSKTIENLDSNAW
-1127 EFRENDS
+1127 EQKYNDS

-1144 IYYVNIDRK
+1144 IYYVSKDKK
-1153 QTKIRLGEFV
+1153 QTMIRLGEFV

-1195 INKVTLQKNGKDI
+1195 INKVTLQKDGKDI
-1208 ATSSSQVPVKLNK
+1208 ATSSSKVPVQLNE
-1221 TDKNIVKEIA
+1221 TDKNIDKKLAKE
-1231 KKNGQK
+1231 NGQK

-1242 NTNQLGQTLPTN
+1242 NTNKLGQTLPTN
-1254 DNGGLTLVDRLG
+1254 DNGELTLVDKLG
-1266 DNLRLDITSVKVYKN
+1266 DNLKLDTTSVKVFN
-1281 NNEEVT
+1281 SNNEELT
-1287 GCVIAYQDKTLEIS
+1287 ICKKSYQNNILEIK
-1301 NIPND
+1301 IPNNI
-1306 VPIKIRY
+1306 PIKITY
-1313 TVTVNMKPGDPVN
+1313 TATVNAKPGDSVN
-1326 IANTAYWKGYSE
+1326 IANTAYWKGYPE
-1338 NGGDTVLESYS
+1338 NGGKTVQQSYS
-1349 YSVSGTIGA
+1349 YNVSGTIGA

-1364 KLTKLDQNNLDKV
+1364 KLTKQDENDIDKV
-1377 LKGATFQI
+1377 LSGATFKI
-1385 EKCTFDEY
+1385 DKCTFDEY
-1393 GKMATSDKMDL
+1393 GKMTTSEISTP
-1404 TTGDDGTIAQNLQYD
+1404 TTGNDGTIAQNLQYD
-1419 TLYKITETKA
+1419 TLYRITETKA

-1435 NKEPIYIFDVYK
+1435 DDEPIYILDVKKGNESY
-1447 AKDSDVDTITQYLKT
+1447 VDTVKQYLKNINL
-1462 EDLRVSYQEENFSL
+1462 EVSYQEENFNL
-1476 GVTNHKGEITVVK
+1476 QVRNHKGEITVVK

-1514 PNKLEKPLQPPKTI
+1514 QNKWLQTQPI
-1528 TYSANDNPDKSVKFE
+1528 TYSASDTPDKSVKFK
-1543 NLELDK
+1543 NLDLDK
-1549 TYYVYELDDK
+1549 TYYVYELDDQNK
-1559 DQPITDTS
+1559 PITDTS

-1581 KNETKNTDTSSAQNG
+1581 ENNGTATSSAQNG
-1596 ETIVVTNKSRT
+1596 DTVIVTNKSRT
-1607 KILPSTGSVGT
+1607 KILPSTGSIGT

>member
-1 MIVQEYLRRLLKDK
+1 MQEYLRRLLKDK

-45 TLTCD
+45 TLACD
-50 KEEHTHTA
+50 KEEHTHTS

-69 EKEEHTHTDDCNK
+69 DKEEHTHTNDCNK

-87 EQEEVVK
+87 EQEEIVN
-94 DEPET
+94 ESET
-99 QNKDE
+99 LDNNE
-104 QVSQESEEE
+104 QVSQASEEE
-113 TTTTTETTTETTK
+113 TTTTTTETTK
-126 QPFDLSLDANKD
+126 QPFDLSSEANKG
-138 KIKSI
+138 KIKSV
-143 DVYYKDAS
+143 DVYYKDAN

-157 NSGTADPNSTEL
+157 NEGNADPNSTEL
-169 YLKVEFYEID
+169 YLKVEFDEID
-179 TEVLLEQHDGILVYS
+179 TEVLLEQHDGILVYN
-194 LPDFMRDFE
+194 LPACMRDFE

-208 NLLAGERN
+208 ILKAGDED
-216 IGTIEIENNQVKITL
+216 IGKIEIENNKVKVTL
-231 KKDYLN
+231 DKKYLN
-237 ELVTNSSNQLD
+237 KLVTNSNNQLN

-255 QIDLTEINKNNGQA
+255 QIDLTEINKSDGKA
-269 TLVVGKKTVTLDYGP
+269 TLTVGKKTVILDYGKE
-284 DCIEEFGSV
+284 CIEKFGSV
-293 TIDKQIPNVDKKDNS
+293 TIDKQISNVDKVNNY

-334 SNLVSYL
+334 ANLVSYA

-353 EDNRK
+353 NDNK
-358 DPCDPFET
+358 KDPFEMP
-366 IEKSSS
+366 IEA
-372 QSHGKIYKAN
+372 SHGKIYKAD
-382 IPDSNQTNIT
+382 IPDATTKIPKPGASEIK
-392 NPYIVWNIGNME
+392 NPCIVWNIGNMG
-404 PNEIRTLTYYVKLK
+404 PNESRMLTYYVKLN
-418 DKESLNGNTINNS
+418 DKESLKDKPIDNS

-440 DTYDKGIG
+440 DTYDKGSEK
-448 TAKFTPKI
+448 ASFTPTI
-456 DYSNQFTKTVDGN
+456 VYSSFEKYVDGT
-469 ITRNKDGS
+469 IKRNSDGS
-477 YTIPFKSYISIH
+477 YTIPFKSLISIKKD
-489 EATSNYTIK
+489 ESNYTIK
-498 NLQFYDYLKHD
+498 NLQFYDYLKHNM
-509 LNTEINDDLLQ
+509 NTEIDADLLQ
-520 YIHFN
+520 YIHFDRN
-525 KSSFKLYK
+525 SFKLYM
-533 NNDNNP
+533 NNNNEP
-539 VDASQYNI
+539 VDSSQYNI
-547 KWSTDNTEF
+547 KWSTKTDNTGF
-556 KEWNEND
+556 QEWD
-563 NFRSFVLSGNEDTPI
+563 DKVNFRSFVLSGNKDNPI

-590 SVTVKPEAFA
+590 NVTVKPEAFA

-607 NAFNRFIAHADNVDK
+607 NAFNRFIAHADNVDE
-622 QSKFTGG
+622 QSKFAGG
-629 FEAWNSISNIKTY
+629 FEAWNSIANIKTY
-642 EWNGKQVEHTAT
+642 EWNGKQVEQTAT
-654 TSSKIETMSGDRFI
+654 TTSQKVTMSRDRFI
-668 YENKAIQKD
+668 YENNKIIKD
-677 STSDTSFT
+677 LTSNTSFT

-709 KMTDTLTSKHM
+709 TMTDTLTSKHM

-725 MKVDALEA
+725 MKVEALEA
-733 EVNSQKLQWDEAS
+733 DSISRDLNKEKNDTYTLNS
-746 QNYKLQSTYNVVETK
+746 NYKTVDTK
-761 WVKID
+761 WIKID
-766 DQNSFSLKPSE
+766 DQQSFSLKPSA
-777 LGWTDKNYYAY
+777 LGWTDKNYAY

-798 LDTFTET
+798 LDAFTET

-810 FTLEGVVKKGTGE
+810 FTLEGVVKKGDGTIT
-823 FTFNK
+823 TFDK

-840 GNLNLKANK
+840 GNLNLTANK

-854 KEPNTDSNTWANGE
+854 KEPDSNTWANGE

-889 IKTGDGITPS
+889 IKTGDGITNS
-899 NLRQGSLVG
+899 ILREGSLVG

-927 DLKNKSGLTPINDK
+927 DLKNKSGLTPIDDK
-941 FISQLNGTNELLLTA
+941 FTSQLNGTNELLLTA

-1028 DGTKV
+1028 DGTTV
-1033 TTLQIGADK
+1033 TTLKIGADK
-1042 KGNGDADPSKID
+1042 KNNGDADPSKID
-1054 TNLLNKSLNKSHGV
+1054 TKLLENSKDVFNSKGV

-1085 YDVIDDIPDGMEFSY
+1085 YDVIDDIPNGMEFSY
-1100 MRVKWHGDEYDA
+1100 MRVKWHGDKYDA
-1112 SKVTSKTIDNPGSGW
+1112 SQVKSKTIDNPGSGW
-1127 EFRENDS
+1127 EFRENNS

-1144 IYYVNIDRK
+1144 IYYVSKDKK
-1153 QTKIRLGEFV
+1153 QTMIRLGEFV

-1178 CRITDPQV
+1178 CRVTDPQV

-1195 INKVTLQKNGKDI
+1195 INKVTLQKDGKDI
-1208 ATSSSQVPVKLNK
+1208 TTSSSKVPVQLDD
-1221 TDKNIVKEIA
+1221 TDKNID
-1231 KKNGQK
+1231 KKLATANGQK

-1254 DNGGLTLVDRLG
+1254 DNGGLTLVDKLG
-1266 DNLRLDITSVKVYKN
+1266 DNQRLDTTSVKVYKN
-1281 NNEEVT
+1281 NSEEVT
-1287 GCVIAYQDKTLEIS
+1287 GCVIAYQDKTLEIR

-1306 VPIKIRY
+1306 IPIKIKY

-1338 NGGDTVLESYS
+1338 NGGDTVQESYS

-1364 KLTKLDQNNLDKV
+1364 KLTKQDQNDLSKV
-1377 LKGATFQI
+1377 LSGATFKI

-1393 GKMATSDKMDL
+1393 GKMTTSEISTP
-1404 TTGDDGTIAQNLQYD
+1404 TTGNDGTIAQNLQYD
-1419 TLYKITETKA
+1419 TLYRITEKQA
-1429 PDGYVL
+1429 PNGYVL
-1435 NKEPIYIFDVYK
+1435 DNNPIYILDVKKGNESY
-1447 AKDSDVDTITQYLKT
+1447 VDTVKQYLKNINL
-1462 EDLRVSYQEENFSL
+1462 EVSYQEENFNL
-1476 GVTNHKGEITVVK
+1476 QVRNHKGEITVVK
-1489 KFINDAAGKST
+1489 KFINDAAGRLT
-1500 KPVSGTY
+1500 KPVSGIY

-1514 PNKLEKPLQPPKTI
+1514 KNTLLQPIKTI

-1596 ETIVVTNKSRT
+1596 DTVIVTNKSRT
-1607 KILPSTGSVGT
+1607 KILPSTGSMGT

-1629 VASLICLSNIN
+1629 VASIICLSNIN
-1640 KNNRK
+1640 KKKNRK
-1645 EKRRKR
+1645 ENRRKK

>member
-1 MIVQEYLRRLLKDK
+1 
-15 ARLRKW
+15 
-21 KRIMIALSCIVVVC
+21 MIALSCIVVVC

-45 TLTCD
+45 TMTCD

-69 EKEEHTHTDDCNK
+69 EKEEHTHNEDCYK

-99 QNKDE
+99 QNDDE

-113 TTTTTETTTETTK
+113 TTTTTTTETTTE
-126 QPFDLSLDANKD
+126 PFDLSSDANKE
-138 KIKSI
+138 KIKSV
-143 DVYYKDAS
+143 DVYYKDAN

-157 NSGTADPNSTEL
+157 NEGNADPNSTEL
-169 YLKVEFYEID
+169 YLKVDFDKID
-179 TEVLLEQHDGILVYS
+179 TKNLLEQHNGILVYS
-194 LPDFMRDFE
+194 LPKFMRDFE

-216 IGTIEIENNQVKITL
+216 IGTIEIENNQAKITL

-255 QIDLTEINKNNGQA
+255 QIDLTEINKNNGKA
-269 TLVVGKKTVTLDYGP
+269 TLVVGKKTVILDYGKE
-284 DCIEEFGSV
+284 CIEKFGSV
-293 TIDKQIPNVDKKDNS
+293 TIDKQISNVDKVNNY

-334 SNLVSYL
+334 ANLVSYA

-353 EDNRK
+353 NDNK
-358 DPCDPFET
+358 KDPFEMP
-366 IEKSSS
+366 IEA
-372 QSHGKIYKAN
+372 SHGKIYKAE
-382 IPDSNQTNIT
+382 IPDATTKIPDAGVSDIT
-392 NPYIVWNIGNME
+392 NPCIVWNIGNMG
-404 PNEIRTLTYYVKLK
+404 PNESRMLTYYVKLN
-418 DKESLNGNTINNS
+418 DKESLKDKPIDNS

-440 DTYDKGIG
+440 DTYDKGSEK
-448 TAKFTPKI
+448 ASFTPTI
-456 DYSNQFTKTVDGN
+456 VYSSFEKYVDG
-469 ITRNKDGS
+469 IIKRNSDGS
-477 YTIPFKSYISIH
+477 YTIPFKSLISIKKD
-489 EATSNYTIK
+489 ESNYTIK
-498 NLQFYDYLKHD
+498 NLQFYDYLKHNM
-509 LNTEINDDLLQ
+509 NTEIDADLLQ
-520 YIHFN
+520 YIHFDRN
-525 KSSFKLYK
+525 SFKLYM
-533 NNDNNP
+533 NNNEP
-539 VDASQYNI
+539 VDSSQYNI
-547 KWSTDNTEF
+547 KWSTKTDNTGF
-556 KEWNEND
+556 QEWD
-563 NFRSFVLSGNEDTPI
+563 DKVNFRSFVLSGNKDNPI
-578 NLSPGDSCYITY
+578 NLSPGESCYITY
-590 SVTVKPEAFA
+590 NVIVKPEAFA
-600 KLHTDSI
+600 QMHTDTLHT
-607 NAFNRFIAHADNVDK
+607 FNRFIAHADNVDK
-622 QSKFTGG
+622 RDDFAGG
-629 FEAWNSISNIKTY
+629 FEAWNSIANIKTY
-642 EWNGKQVEHTAT
+642 EWNGKQVDQNAT
-654 TSSKIETMSGDRFI
+654 TSSLTETMTEDRFI
-668 YENKAIQKD
+668 YGNKGIEKD
-677 STSDTSFT
+677 STSNTSFT

-709 KMTDTLTSKHM
+709 TMTDTLTSNHR

-725 MKVDALEA
+725 MKVEALEA
-733 EVNSQKLQWDEAS
+733 ESISSDLNKEKNDTYTLNSH
-746 QNYKLQSTYNVVETK
+746 YKPVDKK
-761 WVKID
+761 WVKING
-766 DQNSFSLKPSE
+766 QQSFSLKPSD
-777 LGWTDKNYYAY
+777 LGWTDKNYAY
-788 RFTYYAKPDN
+788 RFTYYARPDD
-798 LDTFTET
+798 LSTFTET

-823 FTFNK
+823 FKFK
-828 EDVSKETTLTIK
+828 QEDVSKETTLTIK
-840 GNLNLKANK
+840 GNLNLTANK

-854 KEPNTDSNTWANGE
+854 KEPNKDSNTWTNGE
-868 LYWVVDIGGT
+868 LYWVVDIGGA
-878 QINKDMVFRDL
+878 QINKGMVFRDL
-889 IKTGDGITPS
+889 KKTGDGITES
-899 NLRQGSLVG
+899 ILREGSLVG

-927 DLKNKSGLTPINDK
+927 DLKNNSGLTPIDGK
-941 FISQLNGTNELLLTA
+941 FTSQLNGTNELLLTA
-956 KDDIQLGNEK
+956 NDDIQLGNEK

-1006 PAEKTLYTSPKILK
+1006 VAEKTLYTSPKVLK

-1054 TNLLNKSLNKSHGV
+1054 TELLKKSLNKSRGV

-1112 SKVTSKTIDNPGSGW
+1112 SQVKSKTIDNPGSGW
-1127 EFRENDS
+1127 EFRENNS

-1144 IYYVNIDRK
+1144 IYYVSKDKK
-1153 QTKIRLGEFV
+1153 QTMIRLGEFV

-1208 ATSSSQVPVKLNK
+1208 ATSSSKVPVQLDD
-1221 TDKNIVKEIA
+1221 TDKNINKELA

-1254 DNGGLTLVDRLG
+1254 DNGELTLVDRLG
-1266 DNLRLDITSVKVYKN
+1266 DNLKLDTTSVKVFN
-1281 NNEEVT
+1281 SNNEELT
-1287 GCVIAYQDKTLEIS
+1287 NCKKSYQNNILEIK
-1301 NIPND
+1301 IPNNI
-1306 VPIKIRY
+1306 PIKITY
-1313 TVTVNMKPGDPVN
+1313 TATVNAKPGDSVN

-1338 NGGDTVLESYS
+1338 NGGETVQERCSYN
-1349 YSVSGTIGA
+1349 VSGTIGA

-1364 KLTKLDQNNLDKV
+1364 KLTKQDENDIDKV
-1377 LKGATFQI
+1377 LNGATFKI
-1385 EKCTFDEY
+1385 DKCTIEANGDIT
-1393 GKMATSDKMDL
+1393 TSDISTV
-1404 TTGDDGTIAQNLQYD
+1404 TTDADGTITQNLQYD

-1435 NKEPIYIFDVYK
+1435 NKEPIYIFDVNK

-1462 EDLRVSYQEENFSL
+1462 EDLRVRYQEENFSI

-1489 KFINDAAGKST
+1489 KFINDAAGKSI

-1514 PNKLEKPLQPPKTI
+1514 QNKWLQTQPI
-1528 TYSANDNPDKSVKFE
+1528 TYNAGDTQDKSVKFE
-1543 NLELDK
+1543 NLDLDK

-1581 KNETKNTDTSSAQNG
+1581 ENNGTAKSSAKNG
-1596 ETIVVTNKSRT
+1596 DTVIVTNKSRT
-1607 KILPSTGSVGT
+1607 KILPSTGSMGT

>member
-1 MIVQEYLRRLLKDK
+1 
-15 ARLRKW
+15 
-21 KRIMIALSCIVVVC
+21 MIALSCIVVVC

-45 TLTCD
+45 TLACD

-113 TTTTTETTTETTK
+113 TTTTTTETTTETTK
-126 QPFDLSLDANKD
+126 QPFDLSSEANKD
-138 KIKSI
+138 KITS
-143 DVYYKDAS
+143 VFMYYKDAN
-151 DKWQSL
+151 DKWQNL
-157 NSGTADPNSTEL
+157 DEGDAKPNSTEL
-169 YLKVEFYEID
+169 YLKVDFDKID
-179 TEVLLEQHDGILVYS
+179 TKNLLEQHNGILVYS
-194 LPDFMRDFE
+194 LPKFMRDFE

-208 NLLAGERN
+208 NLLAGKEN
-216 IGTIEIENNQVKITL
+216 IGKIEIENNQAKITL
-231 KKDYLN
+231 YQTYLKN
-237 ELVTNSSNQLD
+237 LVDKGSNQLD

-255 QIDLTEINKNNGQA
+255 QIDLTKINNTDGKA
-269 TLVVGKKTVTLDYGP
+269 TLTVGNKTVTLDYGP

-353 EDNRK
+353 EDNNK
-358 DPCDPFET
+358 DPFET
-366 IEKSSS
+366 IISGAT
-372 QSHGKIYKAN
+372 HGKIYKAS
-382 IPDSNQTNIT
+382 IPDATTKIPDAGVSDIT
-392 NPYIVWNIGNME
+392 NPCIVWNIGNME

-431 ASLYSKGST
+431 ASLYSKSST
-440 DTYDKGIG
+440 KTYDKGIG

-498 NLQFYDYLKHD
+498 NLQFYDYLKHNM
-509 LNTEINDDLLQ
+509 NTEIDADLLQ
-520 YIHFN
+520 YIHFDRN
-525 KSSFKLYK
+525 SFKLYM
-533 NNDNNP
+533 NNDNKP
-539 VDASQYNI
+539 VDSSQYNI
-547 KWSTDNTEF
+547 KWSTKTDNTGF
-556 KEWNEND
+556 QEWD
-563 NFRSFVLSGNEDTPI
+563 DKVNFRSFVLSGNKDNPI
-578 NLSPGDSCYITY
+578 NLSPGESCYITY
-590 SVTVKPEAFA
+590 NVIVKPEAFA
-600 KLHTDSI
+600 QMHTDTLHT
-607 NAFNRFIAHADNVDK
+607 FNRFIAHADNVDK
-622 QSKFTGG
+622 RDDFAGG
-629 FEAWNSISNIKTY
+629 FEAWNSIANIKTY
-642 EWNGKQVEHTAT
+642 EWNAKQVEKIAT
-654 TSSKIETMSGDRFI
+654 TTPKTETMSGDRFI
-668 YENKAIQKD
+668 YENNAIQKD
-677 STSDTSFT
+677 STSNTTFT
-685 IPEGSYKYTVET
+685 ISEGSYKYTVET

-709 KMTDTLTSKHM
+709 TMTDTLTSKHM

-725 MKVDALEA
+725 MKVEALEA
-733 EVNSQKLQWDEAS
+733 ESISSDLNKGENDTYTLSS
-746 QNYKLQSTYNVVETK
+746 NYKPVDTK

-766 DQNSFSLKPSE
+766 GQKSFSLKPFD
-777 LGWTDKNYYAY
+777 LGWTNKNYAY
-788 RFTYYAKPDN
+788 RFTYYAQPDD
-798 LDTFTET
+798 LSTFTET

-810 FTLEGVVKKGTGE
+810 FTLEGVVKKGDGA
-823 FTFNK
+823 FKFNQ

-840 GNLNLKANK
+840 GNLNLHANK

-854 KEPNTDSNTWANGE
+854 KEPNTDSNTWTNGE

-878 QINKDMVFRDL
+878 QINKGMVFRDL
-889 IKTGDGITPS
+889 IKTGDGITNS
-899 NLRQGSLVG
+899 ILREGSLVG

-956 KDDIQLGNEK
+956 NDDIQLGNEK

-1006 PAEKTLYTSPKILK
+1006 VAEKTLYTSPKVLK

-1054 TNLLNKSLNKSHGV
+1054 TELLKKSLNKSRGV

-1100 MRVKWHGDEYDA
+1100 MRVKWHGDDA
-1112 SKVTSKTIDNPGSGW
+1112 SQVTSKTIENFDSSTW
-1127 EFRENDS
+1127 EQEYNDS
-1134 TNDNGNSEHT
+1134 KNDNKNSEHT
-1144 IYYVNIDRK
+1144 IYYVSKDKK
-1153 QTKIRLGEFV
+1153 QTMIRLGEFV

-1195 INKVTLQKNGKDI
+1195 INKVTLQKDGKDI
-1208 ATSSSQVPVKLNK
+1208 ATSSSKVPVQLNK

-1254 DNGGLTLVDRLG
+1254 DNGGLTLVDKLG
-1266 DNLRLDITSVKVYKN
+1266 KNLRLDTTSVKVYKN

-1287 GCVIAYQDKTLEIS
+1287 GCVIAYQDNTLEIR

-1306 VPIKIRY
+1306 IPIKIRY

-1447 AKDSDVDTITQYLKT
+1447 AKDSDVDTITQYLNT

-1489 KFINDAAGKST
+1489 KFINDAAGKFT

-1507 RFGLYDD
+1507 TFGLYDD
-1514 PNKLEKPLQPPKTI
+1514 PNKLDTRLQPPKTI
-1528 TYSANDNPDKSVKFE
+1528 TYNAGDTQDKSVKFE
-1543 NLELDK
+1543 NLDLNK
-1549 TYYVYELDDK
+1549 TYYIYELDN
-1559 DQPITDTS
+1559 QGNPITDTS

-1581 KNETKNTDTSSAQNG
+1581 KNETTNTDTSSAKNG

-1607 KILPSTGSVGT
+1607 KILPSTGSMGT

-1629 VASLICLSNIN
+1629 VASLIYLSNIN
-1640 KNNRK
+1640 KNKRK

>member
-1 MIVQEYLRRLLKDK
+1 MQEYLRRLLKDK

-21 KRIMIALSCIVVVC
+21 KRVMIALSCIVVVC

-69 EKEEHTHTDDCNK
+69 EKEEHTHTDDCYK

-87 EQEEVVK
+87 EQEEVVNN
-94 DEPET
+94 EPET
-99 QNKDE
+99 INNE
-104 QVSQESEEE
+104 QVSQESEE
-113 TTTTTETTTETTK
+113 TTATTTTETTT
-126 QPFDLSLDANKD
+126 QPFDLSSEANKD
-138 KIKSI
+138 KITSI
-143 DVYYKDAS
+143 VMYFKDENGTWNNLEDGNAS
-151 DKWQSL
+151 PS
-157 NSGTADPNSTEL
+157 STEL
-169 YLKVEFYEID
+169 YLKVEFDKID
-179 TEVLLEQHDGILVYS
+179 TKNLLEQHNGILVYS
-194 LPDFMRDFE
+194 LPKFMRDFE
-203 KAGNG
+203 KVGNG

-216 IGTIEIENNQVKITL
+216 IGTIEIENNQAKITL

-255 QIDLTEINKNNGQA
+255 QIDLTKINNTDGKA
-269 TLVVGKKTVTLDYGP
+269 TLTVGNKTVTLDYGP
-284 DCIEEFGSV
+284 DCIEKFGSV
-293 TIDKQIPNVDKKDNS
+293 DMKKEMSNVDKVNNY

-320 GCKGLY
+320 GCKDLY

-341 GNISSTETTLTS
+341 GNISTTETELNST
-353 EDNRK
+353 DNK
-358 DPCDPFET
+358 QDPFET

-372 QSHGKIYKAN
+372 QSHGKIYKAK
-382 IPDSNQTNIT
+382 IPDSNTKIPASGEPNIT
-392 NPYIVWNIGNME
+392 NPCIVWNIGNME

-431 ASLYSKGST
+431 ALLYSQSST
-440 DTYDKGIG
+440 DTYDKGTG
-448 TAKFTPKI
+448 NADFTPKI
-456 DYSNQFTKTVDGN
+456 DYDGLFKKTVDGN
-469 ITRNKDGS
+469 ITRNADDGS
-477 YTIPFKSYISIH
+477 YTIPFKSSISIKKD
-489 EATSNYTIK
+489 TSNYTIK

-509 LNTEINDDLLQ
+509 LNTEINADLLQ
-520 YIHFN
+520 YIHFD
-525 KSSFKLYK
+525 KSTFKLYK
-533 NNDNNP
+533 NNSV
-539 VDASQYNI
+539 VDSAKYNI

-556 KEWNEND
+556 KEWNDKD

-578 NLSPGDSCYITY
+578 NLSPGESCYITY

-607 NAFNRFIAHADNVDK
+607 HAFNRFIAHADNVNKRDD
-622 QSKFTGG
+622 FAVG

-642 EWNGKQVEHTAT
+642 EWNGKQVEKTAT
-654 TSSKIETMSGDRFI
+654 TSSKTETMSGDRFI
-668 YENKAIQKD
+668 YENKEIQKD
-677 STSDTSFT
+677 STPNTSFT

-709 KMTDTLTSKHM
+709 TMTDTLTSKHM

-725 MKVDALEA
+725 MKVEALEA
-733 EVNSQKLQWDEAS
+733 DSISRDLNKGTNDTYTLNS
-746 QNYKLQSTYNVVETK
+746 NYTRVDTK
-761 WVKID
+761 WVKING
-766 DQNSFSLKPSE
+766 QKTFSLKPSE
-777 LGWTDKNYYAY
+777 LGWTDKNYAY
-788 RFTYYAKPDN
+788 RFTYYARPDD
-798 LDTFTET
+798 LSTFTET

-810 FTLEGVVKKGTGE
+810 FTLEGVVKKGDGT

-828 EDVSKETTLTIK
+828 EDVSRETTLTIK
-840 GNLNLKANK
+840 GNLNLNANK

-854 KEPNTDSNTWANGE
+854 KEPDSNTWTNGE

-899 NLRQGSLVG
+899 TLQDGSLVG
-908 IYKGTLPEGKN
+908 IYKGTLLEGKN

-927 DLKNKSGLTPINDK
+927 DLKNKSGLTPIDGK
-941 FISQLNGTNELLLTA
+941 FTSQLNGTNELLLTA
-956 KDDIQLGNEK
+956 NDDIQLGDEK

-989 YKNSIYI
+989 FKNSISI
-996 KEDGEYVSEI
+996 EEDGEYVSEI
-1006 PAEKTLYTSPKILK
+1006 VAEKTLYTSPKILK

-1042 KGNGDADPSKID
+1042 KNNGDADPSKID
-1054 TNLLNKSLNKSHGV
+1054 TKLLENSKDVFNSKGV

-1085 YDVIDDIPDGMEFSY
+1085 YDVIDDIPNGMEFSY
-1100 MRVKWHGDEYDA
+1100 MRVKWHGDEDAA
-1112 SKVTSKTIDNPGSGW
+1112 SKVTSKTIDNPGSDW

-1134 TNDNGNSEHT
+1134 PNDNKKSEHT
-1144 IYYVNIDRK
+1144 IYYVSKDKKR
-1153 QTKIRLGEFV
+1153 TMIRLGEFV

-1178 CRITDPQV
+1178 CRVTDPQV
-1186 LLGAQPSDF
+1186 LLGAQPNNF
-1195 INKVTLQKNGKDI
+1195 INKVTLQKDGKDI
-1208 ATSSSQVPVKLNK
+1208 ATSSSKVPVQLTK
-1221 TDKNIVKEIA
+1221 TDKNIDKQLAET
-1231 KKNGQK
+1231 NGQK
-1237 LEFEI
+1237 LKFEI

-1254 DNGGLTLVDRLG
+1254 DNGELTLVDKLG
-1266 DNLRLDITSVKVYKN
+1266 DNLKLDTTSVKVFN
-1281 NNEEVT
+1281 SNNEELT
-1287 GCVIAYQDKTLEIS
+1287 NCKKSYQNNILEIK
-1301 NIPND
+1301 IPNNI
-1306 VPIKIRY
+1306 PIKITY
-1313 TVTVNMKPGDPVN
+1313 TATVNAKPGHSVN

-1338 NGGDTVLESYS
+1338 NGGKTVQESYS
-1349 YSVSGTIGA
+1349 YNVSGTIGA

-1364 KLTKLDQNNLDKV
+1364 KLTKQDENDIDKV
-1377 LKGATFQI
+1377 LNGATFKI

-1393 GKMATSDKMDL
+1393 GKMTTSEISTP
-1404 TTGDDGTIAQNLQYD
+1404 TTGNDGTIAQNLQYD
-1419 TLYKITETKA
+1419 TLYRITETKA

-1435 NKEPIYIFDVYK
+1435 NDKPTYILDVT
-1447 AKDSDVDTITQYLKT
+1447 KDNESYVDTVKQYLKNI
-1462 EDLRVSYQEENFSL
+1462 DLEVSYQEENFNL
-1476 GVTNHKGEITVVK
+1476 QVRNHKGEITVVK

-1514 PNKLEKPLQPPKTI
+1514 KNTRLQPIKTI

-1549 TYYVYELDDK
+1549 TYYVYELDD
-1559 DQPITDTS
+1559 QGNPITDSS

-1581 KNETKNTDTSSAQNG
+1581 EKNGITLSSEKNS

-1607 KILPSTGSVGT
+1607 KILPSTGSMGT

-1640 KNNRK
+1640 KNKRK

>member
-1 MIVQEYLRRLLKDK
+1 
-15 ARLRKW
+15 
-21 KRIMIALSCIVVVC
+21 MIALSCIVVVC

-87 EQEEVVK
+87 EQEEDVD

-99 QNKDE
+99 QNRDE
-104 QVSQESEEE
+104 QVSQVSEEE
-113 TTTTTETTTETTK
+113 TTTTETTS
-126 QPFDLSLDANKD
+126 QPYDLSLHTEN
-138 KIKSI
+138 IESI
-143 DVYYKDAS
+143 DVYYRDANE
-151 DKWQSL
+151 KWQNL
-157 NSGTADPNSTEL
+157 NEGNVAPGFTDI
-169 YLKVEFYEID
+169 YLKVNFNSIS
-179 TEVLLEQHDGILVYS
+179 TKNLLEQHNGTLVYS
-194 LPDFMRDFE
+194 LPNFMRDFE

-208 NLLAGERN
+208 NLIAGKEN
-216 IGTIEIENNQVKITL
+216 IGKIEIENNQAKITL
-231 KKDYLN
+231 YQTYLKD
-237 ELVTNSSNQLD
+237 LVDKGSNQLD

-255 QIDLTEINKNNGQA
+255 QIDLIEINKSDGKA
-269 TLVVGKKTVTLDYGP
+269 TLTVGNKTVTLDYGP
-284 DCIEEFGSV
+284 DCIEKFGSV

-392 NPYIVWNIGNME
+392 NPCIVWNIGNME

-418 DKESLNGNTINNS
+418 DKESLNGNKINNS

-440 DTYDKGIG
+440 DTYDRGIG
-448 TAKFTPKI
+448 KAEFTPKI
-456 DYSNQFTKTVDGN
+456 DYSNQFTKTVNGN
-469 ITRNKDGS
+469 ITRNADDGS

-489 EATSNYTIK
+489 EDTSNYTIK

-509 LNTEINDDLLQ
+509 INTDIDADLLQ
-520 YIHFN
+520 YIHFDQN
-525 KSSFKLYK
+525 SFELHK
-533 NNDNNP
+533 NNKL
-539 VDASQYNI
+539 VDSKEYNI
-547 KWSTDNTEF
+547 KWSTDNTNF
-556 KEWNEND
+556 KEWNDKD
-563 NFRSFVLSGNEDTPI
+563 NFRSFILSGNENTQID
-578 NLSPGDSCYITY
+578 LSPGESCYITY
-590 SVTVKPEAFA
+590 NVIVKPEVFA

-622 QSKFTGG
+622 KSNFADG
-629 FEAWNSISNIKTY
+629 FEACFISPTIKTY
-642 EWNGKQVEHTAT
+642 EWNGKQVEQTAT
-654 TSSKIETMSGDRFI
+654 TTSQKVTMSRDRFI

-677 STSDTSFT
+677 STSNTSFT

-709 KMTDTLTSKHM
+709 TMTDTLTSKHM

-725 MKVDALEA
+725 MKVEALKA
-733 EVNSQKLQWDEAS
+733 EINSQELQWDEAS
-746 QNYKLQSTYNVVETK
+746 QNYKLQPTYNVVETK

-766 DQNSFSLKPSE
+766 GQKTFSLKPSE
-777 LGWTDKNYYAY
+777 LGWTDKNYAY
-788 RFTYYAKPDN
+788 RFTYYARPDD
-798 LDTFTET
+798 LSTFTET

-810 FTLEGVVKKGTGE
+810 FTLEGVVKKGDGT

-828 EDVSKETTLTIK
+828 EDVSRETTLTIK
-840 GNLNLKANK
+840 GNLNLTANK

-854 KEPNTDSNTWANGE
+854 KEPDSNTWTNGE

-899 NLRQGSLVG
+899 NLREGSLVG
-908 IYKGTLPEGKN
+908 IYKGTLKEGKN

-927 DLKNKSGLTPINDK
+927 DLKNNSGLAPIDDK
-941 FISQLNGTNELLLTA
+941 FNSQLNGTNELLLTA

-1042 KGNGDADPSKID
+1042 KNNGDADPSKID
-1054 TNLLNKSLNKSHGV
+1054 TKLLNKSCGV

-1100 MRVKWHGDEYDA
+1100 MRVKWHGDEDAA

-1134 TNDNGNSEHT
+1134 PNDNKKSEHT
-1144 IYYVNIDRK
+1144 IYYVSKDKKR
-1153 QTKIRLGEFV
+1153 TMIRLGEFV

-1195 INKVTLQKNGKDI
+1195 INKVTLQKDGKDI
-1208 ATSSSQVPVKLNK
+1208 ATSSSKVPVQLNE
-1221 TDKNIVKEIA
+1221 TDKNIDKKLAKE
-1231 KKNGQK
+1231 NGQK

-1242 NTNQLGQTLPTN
+1242 NTNKLGQTLPTN

-1266 DNLRLDITSVKVYKN
+1266 KNLKLDTTSVKVFN
-1281 NNEEVT
+1281 SNNEELT
-1287 GCVIAYQDKTLEIS
+1287 NCKKSYQNNILEIK
-1301 NIPND
+1301 IPNNI
-1306 VPIKIRY
+1306 PIKITY
-1313 TVTVNMKPGDPVN
+1313 TATVNAKPGDSVN

-1338 NGGDTVLESYS
+1338 KGGGTVQQSYS
-1349 YSVSGTIGA
+1349 YNVSGTIGA

-1364 KLTKLDQNNLDKV
+1364 KLTKQDENDMDKV
-1377 LKGATFQI
+1377 LSGATFKI

-1393 GKMATSDKMDL
+1393 GKMTTSEISTP
-1404 TTGDDGTIAQNLQYD
+1404 TTGNDGTIAQNLQYD
-1419 TLYKITETKA
+1419 TLYRITETKA

-1435 NKEPIYIFDVYK
+1435 DDEPIYILDVKKGNESY
-1447 AKDSDVDTITQYLKT
+1447 VDTVKQYLKNINL
-1462 EDLRVSYQEENFSL
+1462 EVSYQEENFNL
-1476 GVTNHKGEITVVK
+1476 QVRNHKGEITVVK

-1500 KPVSGTY
+1500 KPVSGIY

-1514 PNKLEKPLQPPKTI
+1514 KNTLLQPIKTI

-1549 TYYVYELDDK
+1549 TYYVYELDDQGK
-1559 DQPITDTS
+1559 PITDSS

-1581 KNETKNTDTSSAQNG
+1581 ENNGTAKSSAKNG
-1596 ETIVVTNKSRT
+1596 DTVTVTNKSRT
-1607 KILPSTGSVGT
+1607 KILPSTGSMGT

>member
-1 MIVQEYLRRLLKDK
+1 M
-15 ARLRKW
+15 
-21 KRIMIALSCIVVVC
+21 
-35 TVYALSLPAQ
+35 
-45 TLTCD
+45 
-50 KEEHTHTA
+50 
-58 ECYDENNELIC
+58 IC

-87 EQEEVVK
+87 EQEESTVVK

-99 QNKDE
+99 QNDDE
-104 QVSQESEEE
+104 QVSQVSEEE

-126 QPFDLSLDANKD
+126 QPFDLSLGANKD

-269 TLVVGKKTVTLDYGP
+269 TLVVGKKTVTLNYDP
-284 DCIEEFGSV
+284 DCIEKFGSV
-293 TIDKQIPNVDKKDNS
+293 DMKKEMSNVDKVNNY

-320 GCKGLY
+320 GCKDLY

-334 SNLVSYL
+334 ANLVSYA

-353 EDNRK
+353 EDNNK
-358 DPCDPFET
+358 DPFET
-366 IEKSSS
+366 IISGAT
-372 QSHGKIYKAN
+372 HGKIYKAS
-382 IPDSNQTNIT
+382 IPDATTKIPDAGVSDIT
-392 NPYIVWNIGNME
+392 NPCIVWHIGDMK
-404 PNEIRTLTYYVKLK
+404 PNESRTLTYYVKLN
-418 DKESLNGNTINNS
+418 DKANLSGQTIKNN
-431 ASLYSKGST
+431 ASLYSKSSK
-440 DTYDKGIG
+440 DIYEKKVDDKNRN
-448 TAKFTPKI
+448 AEFTPKI
-456 DYSNQFTKTVDGN
+456 DYKNQFTKTVDGN
-469 ITRNKDGS
+469 IIRNTDGS
-477 YTIPFKSYISIH
+477 YTIPFKSSISIKKD
-489 EATSNYTIK
+489 TSNYTIK

-520 YIHFN
+520 YIHFDRN
-525 KSSFKLYK
+525 SFELRK
-533 NNDNNP
+533 NGK
-539 VDASQYNI
+539 VVESTQYNI
-547 KWSTDNTEF
+547 KWSTDNTNF
-556 KEWNEND
+556 KEWNDKD
-563 NFRSFVLSGNEDTPI
+563 NFRSFILSGNENTQID
-578 NLSPGDSCYITY
+578 LSPGESCYITY
-590 SVTVKPEAFA
+590 NVIVKPEVFA

-642 EWNGKQVEHTAT
+642 EWNGKQVEKTAT
-654 TSSKIETMSGDRFI
+654 TSSKTETMSGDRFI

-677 STSDTSFT
+677 STSNTSFT

-709 KMTDTLTSKHM
+709 KMTDTLTSNHM

-766 DQNSFSLKPSE
+766 GQKTFSLKPSE
-777 LGWTDKNYYAY
+777 LGWTDKNYAY
-788 RFTYYAKPDN
+788 RFTYYARPDD
-798 LDTFTET
+798 LSTFTET

-810 FTLEGVVKKGTGE
+810 FTLEGVVKKGDGT
-823 FTFNK
+823 FKFNK

-854 KEPNTDSNTWANGE
+854 KEPNTDSNTWTNGE

-878 QINKDMVFRDL
+878 QINKDMIFRDL
-889 IKTGDGITPS
+889 IKTGDGITNS
-899 NLRQGSLVG
+899 ILREGSLVG

-927 DLKNKSGLTPINDK
+927 DLKNNSGLTPINDK

-966 VYMIIKSEPSELPS
+966 FYMIIKSEPSELPS

-996 KEDGEYVSEI
+996 KEDGNYVYEI
-1006 PAEKTLYTSPKILK
+1006 VAEKTLYTSPKILK

-1028 DGTKV
+1028 DGKKV

-1042 KGNGDADPSKID
+1042 KNNGDADPSKID
-1054 TNLLNKSLNKSHGV
+1054 TKLLENSKGVSKGV

-1112 SKVTSKTIDNPGSGW
+1112 SQVKSKTIDNPGSGW
-1127 EFRENDS
+1127 EFRENNS

-1144 IYYVNIDRK
+1144 IYYVNTDRK

-1195 INKVTLQKNGKDI
+1195 INKVTLQKDGQNI
-1208 ATSSSQVPVKLNK
+1208 ATSSSQIPVQLDD

-1254 DNGGLTLVDRLG
+1254 DNGGLTLVDKLG
-1266 DNLRLDITSVKVYKN
+1266 DNLRLDTTSVKVYKN

-1287 GCVIAYQDKTLEIS
+1287 GCVIAYQDKTLEIR

-1306 VPIKIRY
+1306 IPIKIKY
-1313 TVTVNMKPGDPVN
+1313 TVTVNMKPGDSVN

-1338 NGGDTVLESYS
+1338 NGGDTVLESYR
-1349 YSVSGTIGA
+1349 YSVSGTIGS

-1364 KLTKLDQNNLDKV
+1364 KLTKQDQNNVSNVLD
-1377 LKGATFQI
+1377 GATFKI
-1385 EKCTFDEY
+1385 AKCEFDEN
-1393 GKMATSDKMDL
+1393 GKMTTSEISTESTNKS
-1404 TTGDDGTIAQNLQYD
+1404 GTITKILEYD

-1435 NKEPIYIFDVYK
+1435 DTKPIYILDV
-1447 AKDSDVDTITQYLKT
+1447 KDKDDYVNTVKQYLT
-1462 EDLRVSYQEENFSL
+1462 NEDLWVSYQEENFNL
-1476 GVTNHKGEITVVK
+1476 QVTNHKGEITVVK
-1489 KFINDAAGKST
+1489 KFINDAAGKLN

-1514 PNKLEKPLQPPKTI
+1514 KNKLDEKAIIYDAGDTQ
-1528 TYSANDNPDKSVKFE
+1528 DKSVKFV
-1543 NLELDK
+1543 NLDLDK
-1549 TYYVYELDDK
+1549 TYYVYELDD
-1559 DQPITDTS
+1559 QGHPITDSS

-1581 KNETKNTDTSSAQNG
+1581 EKNGITLSSDKNS

-1607 KILPSTGSVGT
+1607 KILPSTGSIGT

>member
-1 MIVQEYLRRLLKDK
+1 MQEYLRRLLKDK
-15 ARLRKW
+15 ARLRRW
-21 KRIMIALSCIVVVC
+21 KRVMIALSCIVVVC

-69 EKEEHTHTDDCNK
+69 EKEEHTHTDDCYK

-87 EQEEVVK
+87 EQEEVVE

-99 QNKDE
+99 INNE
-104 QVSQESEEE
+104 QVSQESEE
-113 TTTTTETTTETTK
+113 TTATTTTETTT
-126 QPFDLSLDANKD
+126 QPFDLSSEANKD
-138 KIKSI
+138 KITSI
-143 DVYYKDAS
+143 VMYFKDENGTWNNLEDGNAS
-151 DKWQSL
+151 PS
-157 NSGTADPNSTEL
+157 STEL
-169 YLKVEFYEID
+169 YLKVEFDKID
-179 TEVLLEQHDGILVYS
+179 TKNLLEQHNGILVYS
-194 LPDFMRDFE
+194 LPKFMRDFE

-216 IGTIEIENNQVKITL
+216 IGTIEIENNQAKITL

-255 QIDLTEINKNNGQA
+255 QIDLTKINNTDGKA
-269 TLVVGKKTVTLDYGP
+269 TLTVGNKTVTLDYGP
-284 DCIEEFGSV
+284 DCIEKFGSV
-293 TIDKQIPNVDKKDNS
+293 DMKKEMSNVDKVNNY

-320 GCKGLY
+320 GCKDLY

-341 GNISSTETTLTS
+341 GNISTTETELNST
-353 EDNRK
+353 DNK
-358 DPCDPFET
+358 QDPFET

-372 QSHGKIYKAN
+372 QSHGKIYKAK
-382 IPDSNQTNIT
+382 IPDSNTKIPASGEPNIT
-392 NPYIVWNIGNME
+392 NPCIVWNIGNME

-431 ASLYSKGST
+431 ALLYSQSFT
-440 DTYDKGIG
+440 DTYDKGTG
-448 TAKFTPKI
+448 NADFTPKI
-456 DYSNQFTKTVDGN
+456 DYDGLFKKTVDGN
-469 ITRNKDGS
+469 ITRNADDGS
-477 YTIPFKSYISIH
+477 YTIPFKSSISIKKD
-489 EATSNYTIK
+489 TSNYTIK

-509 LNTEINDDLLQ
+509 LNTEINADLLQ
-520 YIHFN
+520 YIHFD
-525 KSSFKLYK
+525 KSTFKLYK
-533 NNDNNP
+533 NNSV
-539 VDASQYNI
+539 VDSAKYNI

-556 KEWNEND
+556 KEWNDKD

-578 NLSPGDSCYITY
+578 NLSPGESCYITY

-607 NAFNRFIAHADNVDK
+607 HAFNRFIAHADNVNKRDD
-622 QSKFTGG
+622 FAGG

-642 EWNGKQVEHTAT
+642 EWNGKQVEKTAT
-654 TSSKIETMSGDRFI
+654 TSSKTETMSGDRFI
-668 YENKAIQKD
+668 YENKEIQKD
-677 STSDTSFT
+677 STPNTSFT

-709 KMTDTLTSKHM
+709 TMTDTLTSKHM

-725 MKVDALEA
+725 MKVEALEA
-733 EVNSQKLQWDEAS
+733 DSISRDLNKGTNDTYTLNS
-746 QNYKLQSTYNVVETK
+746 NYTRVDTK
-761 WVKID
+761 WVKING
-766 DQNSFSLKPSE
+766 QKTFSLKPSE
-777 LGWTDKNYYAY
+777 LGWTDKNYAY
-788 RFTYYAKPDN
+788 RFTYYARPDD
-798 LDTFTET
+798 LSTFTET

-810 FTLEGVVKKGTGE
+810 FTLEGVVKKGDGT

-828 EDVSKETTLTIK
+828 EDVSRETTLTIK
-840 GNLNLKANK
+840 GNLNLNANK

-854 KEPNTDSNTWANGE
+854 KEPDSNTWTNGE

-899 NLRQGSLVG
+899 TLQDGSLVG
-908 IYKGTLPEGKN
+908 IYKGTLLEGKN

-927 DLKNKSGLTPINDK
+927 DLKNKSGLTPIDGK
-941 FISQLNGTNELLLTA
+941 FTSQLNGTNELLLTA
-956 KDDIQLGNEK
+956 NDDIQLGDEK

-989 YKNSIYI
+989 FKNSISI
-996 KEDGEYVSEI
+996 EEDGEYVSEI
-1006 PAEKTLYTSPKILK
+1006 VAEKTLYTSPKILK

-1042 KGNGDADPSKID
+1042 KNNGDADPSKID
-1054 TNLLNKSLNKSHGV
+1054 TKLLENSKDVFNSKGV

-1085 YDVIDDIPDGMEFSY
+1085 YDVIDDIPNGMEFSY
-1100 MRVKWHGDEYDA
+1100 MRVKWHGDEDAA
-1112 SKVTSKTIDNPGSGW
+1112 SKVTSKTIDNPGSDW

-1134 TNDNGNSEHT
+1134 PNDNKKSEHT
-1144 IYYVNIDRK
+1144 IYYVSKDKKR
-1153 QTKIRLGEFV
+1153 TMIRLGEFV

-1178 CRITDPQV
+1178 CRVTDPQV
-1186 LLGAQPSDF
+1186 LLGAQPNNF
-1195 INKVTLQKNGKDI
+1195 INKVTLQKDGKDI
-1208 ATSSSQVPVKLNK
+1208 ATSSSKVPVQLTK
-1221 TDKNIVKEIA
+1221 TDKNIDKQLAET
-1231 KKNGQK
+1231 NGQK
-1237 LEFEI
+1237 LKFEI

-1254 DNGGLTLVDRLG
+1254 DNGELTLVDKLG
-1266 DNLRLDITSVKVYKN
+1266 DNLKLDTTSVKVFN
-1281 NNEEVT
+1281 SNNEELT
-1287 GCVIAYQDKTLEIS
+1287 NCKKSYQNNILEIK
-1301 NIPND
+1301 IPNNI
-1306 VPIKIRY
+1306 PIKITY
-1313 TVTVNMKPGDPVN
+1313 TATVNAKPGHSVN

-1338 NGGDTVLESYS
+1338 NGGKTVQESYS
-1349 YSVSGTIGA
+1349 YNVSGTIGA

-1364 KLTKLDQNNLDKV
+1364 KLTKQDENDIDKV
-1377 LKGATFQI
+1377 LNGATFKI

-1393 GKMATSDKMDL
+1393 GKMTTSEISTP
-1404 TTGDDGTIAQNLQYD
+1404 TTGNDGTIAQNLQYD
-1419 TLYKITETKA
+1419 TLYRITETKA

-1435 NKEPIYIFDVYK
+1435 DDEPIYILDVKKGNESY
-1447 AKDSDVDTITQYLKT
+1447 VDTVKQYLKNINL
-1462 EDLRVSYQEENFSL
+1462 EVSYQEENFSI

-1489 KFINDAAGKST
+1489 KFINDAAGKSI

-1514 PNKLEKPLQPPKTI
+1514 KNTRLQPIKTI

-1549 TYYVYELDDK
+1549 TYYVYELDD
-1559 DQPITDTS
+1559 QGNPITDSS
-1567 KEVTINTMNYQVVY
+1567 KEVTINTMNYQVFY
-1581 KNETKNTDTSSAQNG
+1581 EKNGTATSSAQNG
-1596 ETIVVTNKSRT
+1596 DTVIVTNKSRT
-1607 KILPSTGSVGT
+1607 KILPSTGSMGT

-1629 VASLICLSNIN
+1629 VASIICLSNIN
-1640 KNNRK
+1640 KNKRK

>member
-1 MIVQEYLRRLLKDK
+1 
-15 ARLRKW
+15 
-21 KRIMIALSCIVVVC
+21 MIALSCIVVVC

-94 DEPET
+94 DEPEI

-113 TTTTTETTTETTK
+113 TTTTTETTTEITK

-143 DVYYKDAS
+143 DVYYKDAN

-169 YLKVEFYEID
+169 YLKVDFDKID
-179 TEVLLEQHDGILVYS
+179 TKNLLEQNNGILVYS
-194 LPDFMRDFE
+194 LPKFMRDFE

-216 IGTIEIENNQVKITL
+216 IGTIEIENNQVRITL

-255 QIDLTEINKNNGQA
+255 QIDLTKINNTDGKA
-269 TLVVGKKTVTLDYGP
+269 TLVVGKKTVILDYGKE
-284 DCIEEFGSV
+284 CIEKFGSV
-293 TIDKQIPNVDKKDNS
+293 TIDKQISNVDKVNNY

-334 SNLVSYL
+334 ANLVSYA

-353 EDNRK
+353 NDNK
-358 DPCDPFET
+358 KDPFEMP
-366 IEKSSS
+366 IEA
-372 QSHGKIYKAN
+372 SHGKIYKAD
-382 IPDSNQTNIT
+382 IPDATTKIPKPGASEIK
-392 NPYIVWNIGNME
+392 NPCIVWNIGNMG
-404 PNEIRTLTYYVKLK
+404 PNESRMLTYYVKLN
-418 DKESLNGNTINNS
+418 DKESLKDKPIDNS

-440 DTYDKGIG
+440 DTYDKGSEK
-448 TAKFTPKI
+448 ASFTPTI
-456 DYSNQFTKTVDGN
+456 VYSSFEKYVDGT
-469 ITRNKDGS
+469 IKRNSDGS
-477 YTIPFKSYISIH
+477 YTIPFKSLISIKKD
-489 EATSNYTIK
+489 ESNYTIK
-498 NLQFYDYLKHD
+498 NLQFYDYLKHNM
-509 LNTEINDDLLQ
+509 NTEIDADLLQ
-520 YIHFN
+520 YIHFDRN
-525 KSSFKLYK
+525 SFKLYM
-533 NNDNNP
+533 NNNNEP
-539 VDASQYNI
+539 VDSSQYNI
-547 KWSTDNTEF
+547 KWSTKTDNTGF
-556 KEWNEND
+556 QEWD
-563 NFRSFVLSGNEDTPI
+563 DKVNFRSFVLSGNKDNPI
-578 NLSPGDSCYITY
+578 NLSPGESCYITY
-590 SVTVKPEAFA
+590 NVIVKPEAFA
-600 KLHTDSI
+600 KIHTDTLH
-607 NAFNRFIAHADNVDK
+607 AFNRFIAHADNVDK
-622 QSKFTGG
+622 RDDFAGG
-629 FEAWNSISNIKTY
+629 FEAWNSIANIKTY
-642 EWNGKQVEHTAT
+642 EWNAKQVEKIAT
-654 TSSKIETMSGDRFI
+654 TTPKTETMSGDRFI
-668 YENKAIQKD
+668 YENNAIQKD
-677 STSDTSFT
+677 STSNTSFT

-709 KMTDTLTSKHM
+709 TMTDTLTSNHM

-725 MKVDALEA
+725 MKVEALEA
-733 EVNSQKLQWDEAS
+733 ESISSDLNKEKNDTYTLNSH
-746 QNYKLQSTYNVVETK
+746 YKTVDTK

-766 DQNSFSLKPSE
+766 DQNSFSLKPYD
-777 LGWTDKNYYAY
+777 LGWTDKNYAY

-810 FTLEGVVKKGTGE
+810 FTLEGVVKKGNG
-823 FTFNK
+823 TFKFNQ
-828 EDVSKETTLTIK
+828 EDVSRETTLTIK
-840 GNLNLKANK
+840 GNLNLNANK

-854 KEPNTDSNTWANGE
+854 KEPNTDSNTWTNGE

-889 IKTGDGITPS
+889 IKTGDGITNS
-899 NLRQGSLVG
+899 ILREGSLVG
-908 IYKGTLPEGKN
+908 IYKGTLPEGKK

-1006 PAEKTLYTSPKILK
+1006 PAEKTLYTSPKVLK

-1028 DGTKV
+1028 DGIV
-1033 TTLQIGADK
+1033 TTLKIGADK
-1042 KGNGDADPSKID
+1042 KDNGDADPSKID
-1054 TNLLNKSLNKSHGV
+1054 TKLLDNSKGI

-1100 MRVKWHGDEYDA
+1100 MRVKWHGDDA
-1112 SKVTSKTIDNPGSGW
+1112 SQVTSKTIENFDSSTW
-1127 EFRENDS
+1127 EQEYNDS
-1134 TNDNGNSEHT
+1134 KNDNKNSEHT
-1144 IYYVNIDRK
+1144 IYYVSKDKKR
-1153 QTKIRLGEFV
+1153 TMIRLGDFKPM
-1163 SKSIRDNNSVDVQVV
+1163 STRDNNSVDVQVV

-1186 LLGAQPSDF
+1186 LLGAQSNDF
-1195 INKVTLQKNGKDI
+1195 TNKVTLQKNGKDI
-1208 ATSSSQVPVKLNK
+1208 ATSSSKVPVQLGD
-1221 TDKNIVKEIA
+1221 TDKNIDKEIA

-1237 LEFEI
+1237 LDFEI

-1254 DNGGLTLVDRLG
+1254 DDGGLTLVDKLG
-1266 DNLRLDITSVKVYKN
+1266 DNLRLDMTSVKVYKN
-1281 NNEEVT
+1281 NNVELT
-1287 GCVIAYQDKTLEIS
+1287 DCIKSYQNNILEIS
-1301 NIPND
+1301 RIPND

-1313 TVTVNMKPGDPVN
+1313 TVTVNMKPGDAVN
-1326 IANTAYWKGYSE
+1326 IANTAYWKGCSE
-1338 NGGDTVLESYS
+1338 NGGDTVQESYS
-1349 YSVSGTIGA
+1349 YSVSGIIQT

-1364 KLTKLDQNNLDKV
+1364 KLTKLDQNNLDTV
-1377 LKGATFQI
+1377 LRGATFKI
-1385 EKCTFDEY
+1385 EKCTFDES
-1393 GKMATSDKMDL
+1393 GNMTTSDISTE
-1404 TTGDDGTIAQNLQYD
+1404 TTNENGIIIEQLQYD
-1419 TLYKITETKA
+1419 TLYRITETQA
-1429 PDGYVL
+1429 PYGYVL
-1435 NKEPIYIFDVYK
+1435 DDKPIYILDVKDKDNYVNTVKQKIKDGELNILYK
-1447 AKDSDVDTITQYLKT
+1447 Q
-1462 EDLRVSYQEENFSL
+1462 ENFDL
-1476 GVTNHKGEITVVK
+1476 DVMNHKGEITVVK

-1514 PNKLEKPLQPPKTI
+1514 KNTLLQPIKTI

-1549 TYYVYELDDK
+1549 TYYVYELDD
-1559 DQPITDTS
+1559 QGHPITDSS

-1596 ETIVVTNKSRT
+1596 DTVIVTNKSRT
-1607 KILPSTGSVGT
+1607 KILPSTGSIGT

-1629 VASLICLSNIN
+1629 VASLICLSKIN